1 MVVRRMTENDL
12 EQACI
17 EWFRELGWEY
27 THGELISPGGFAPER
42 AHYNEVVLA
51 PRFRAAL
58 ESLNPDLPASAI
70 DDAEKRVR
78 QFAGQSLVE
87 ANRDLYVWLRDGI
100 PVDIEEDG
108 HRHQAFV
115 AVFDW
120 ADLSR
125 NDWLIVN
132 QFTVKGSKTVR
143 PDMVAFINGL
153 PLAVIE
159 LKNPA
164 DEKADVFAA
173 FNQIQ
178 NYKNEIPQLFEPNV
192 VCVISDGTVAR
203 LGSISADQERFMPWR
218 VADGIAAPE
227 QHLELEVLVKGLFE
241 RQTFLKYFRHFVAYQ
256 TSGAGT
262 FKVVAGYHQYHG
274 VLKGVE
280 RALASINDHRDGKR
294 GKGGVMWFTQGSGK
308 SLLAVFYVGLL
319 REHPDLENPTVVV
332 VTDRK
337 DLDGQLYETF
347 ASCRIPLRTA
357 PVQASDRAEL
367 KKLLAEQV
375 AGGIFFTTI
384 QKFAPERGQDAV
396 EEINPRSNIIV
407 ICDEAHR
414 TQYGFKSELDK
425 KGEKYRYGLAKYMHD
440 ALPNALYLGL
450 TGTPIS
456 ENDRDTEAVFG
467 TYVDIYDVLA
477 SQKDGTTV
485 PIHYEQRII
494 DLSVNKGELDSLDEE
509 LDALLE
515 DDPEEQSNKTISTLA
530 RLESI
535 AMADGRLEKLAD
547 DLVQHWD
554 KRLEALDG
562 KGMIVAIS
570 RKAAVALYDEIIKR
584 RPDWHSKDVSQGVI
598 KVVMTSPAS
607 DPPTLR
613 AHATSPQEKKLLEKR
628 IKDPEDPLRLVI
640 VRDMW
645 LTGFDA
651 PCLHTLY
658 VDKPM
663 RGQGLMQAV
672 ARVNR
677 VWKDK
682 PGGLVVDYIGIG
694 EELKQAIAQYTR
706 ARGGDQ
712 RGGPV
717 EFIDEALKIVK
728 ETVGVIRDMLHG
740 VNLERIA
747 TDAKMALVALPLAMN
762 HLVKLNQKAEGAAT
776 DAKPPGVKRFLDQV
790 TKLSKA
796 QALAGTHPE
805 ALALR
810 NEIAFYQAVKAG
822 LVKFTGVGAGK
833 SKVEKEAAMRQ
844 IVAKGVLVNGVA
856 DLYKTLGV
864 ERPDISVLD
873 ETFLKKLGEI
883 PQKNLAAELLQRLID
898 DEIQARGRRN
908 TTQAQKFSKKLTDAI
923 NRYTNRGLT
932 SAQVIEELIKLAH
945 EIAADKPPEGMTE
958 DEFAFYEALRE
969 NESAVRDMGDPVLK
983 ALAHEL
989 TDKLRKS
996 ATIDWQKRDAAR
1008 ARMRLLVKVLL
1019 TKYKYPPD
1027 KQPEAVEKVIEQAE
1041 LYADMWAFEGA

>member
-1 MVVRRMTENDL
+1 MTENDL

-17 EWFRELGWEY
+17 DWFRELGWEY
-27 THGELISPGGFAPER
+27 SYGETISPGGFASER
-42 AHYNEVVLA
+42 AHYNEVVLT

-108 HRHQAFV
+108 HRRQVFV
-115 AVFDW
+115 TAFDW
-120 ADLSR
+120 MDFSR

-143 PDMVAFINGL
+143 PDMVAFVNGL

-192 VCVISDGTVAR
+192 VCIISDGAVAR

-218 VADGIAAPE
+218 VAEGIATPE
-227 QHLELEVLVKGLFE
+227 QHLELEVLVRGLFE
-241 RQTFLKYFRHFVAYQ
+241 RKTFLKYFRHFIAYQ

-262 FKVVAGYHQYHG
+262 FKVIAGYHQYHG
-274 VLKGVE
+274 VLKGVD
-280 RALASINDHRDGKR
+280 RALASIRERRD

-308 SLLAVFYVGLL
+308 SLLAVFYVGML
-319 REHPDLENPTVVV
+319 REHPELENPTIVV

-357 PVQASDRAEL
+357 PVQAIDRADL
-367 KKLLAEQV
+367 KKLLSEQV

-384 QKFAPERGQDAV
+384 QKFAPEKGLDTV

-414 TQYGFKSELDK
+414 TQYGFKSDLDK
-425 KGEKYRYGLAKYMHD
+425 KSEKYRYGLAKYMHD

-494 DLSVNKGELDSLDEE
+494 DLSVNKAELDSLDEE
-509 LDALLE
+509 LDTLLE

-535 AMADGRLEKLAD
+535 AMADGRLKKLAD
-547 DLVQHWD
+547 DLVTHWD
-554 KRLEALDG
+554 ERLEALDG

-584 RPDWHSKDVSQGVI
+584 RPEWHAKEIDQGVI

-607 DPPTLR
+607 DPPSLR
-613 AHATSPQEKKLLEKR
+613 AHATTAQEKKLLEKR
-628 IKDPEDPLRLVI
+628 IKDPDDPLRLVI

-694 EELKQAIAQYTR
+694 EELKAAIKV
-706 ARGGDQ
+706 D
-712 RGGPV
+712 PS
-717 EFIDEALKIVK
+717 VK
-728 ETVGVIRDMLHG
+728 TVP
-740 VNLERIA
+740 A
-747 TDAKMALVALPLAMN
+747 
-762 HLVKLNQKAEGAAT
+762 
-776 DAKPPGVKRFLDQV
+776 
-790 TKLSKA
+790 
-796 QALAGTHPE
+796 
-805 ALALR
+805 
-810 NEIAFYQAVKAG
+810 
-822 LVKFTGVGAGK
+822 
-833 SKVEKEAAMRQ
+833 
-844 IVAKGVLVNGVA
+844 
-856 DLYKTLGV
+856 
-864 ERPDISVLD
+864 
-873 ETFLKKLGEI
+873 
-883 PQKNLAAELLQRLID
+883 
-898 DEIQARGRRN
+898 
-908 TTQAQKFSKKLTDAI
+908 
-923 NRYTNRGLT
+923 
-932 SAQVIEELIKLAH
+932 
-945 EIAADKPPEGMTE
+945 
-958 DEFAFYEALRE
+958 
-969 NESAVRDMGDPVLK
+969 
-983 ALAHEL
+983 
-989 TDKLRKS
+989 
-996 ATIDWQKRDAAR
+996 
-1008 ARMRLLVKVLL
+1008 
-1019 TKYKYPPD
+1019 
-1027 KQPEAVEKVIEQAE
+1027 
-1041 LYADMWAFEGA
+1041 

>member
-1 MVVRRMTENDL
+1 MTENDL
-12 EQACI
+12 EFACI
-17 EWFRELGWEY
+17 DWFRELGWAY
-27 THGELISPGGFAPER
+27 SHGEVLSPGGIAPER
-42 AHYNEVVLA
+42 AHYNEVILS

-58 ESLNPDLPASAI
+58 ERLNPELPTAAL
-70 DDAEKRVR
+70 DDAEKRV
-78 QFAGQSLVE
+78 QHFAGQSLVE
-87 ANRDLYVWLRDGI
+87 SNRDLYIWLRDGI
-100 PVDIEEDG
+100 PVDVEIDG
-108 HRHQAFV
+108 HRRQISV

-120 ADLSR
+120 TDVSG

-143 PDMVAFINGL
+143 PDLVAFVNGL

-164 DEKADVFAA
+164 DEKADVYAA

-192 VCVISDGTVAR
+192 VCVISDGPVAR
-203 LGSISADQERFMPWR
+203 VGSISADQERFMPWR
-218 VADGIAAPE
+218 MAEGIENPDL
-227 QHLELEVLVKGLFE
+227 HLELEVLVKGLFE
-241 RQTFLKYFRHFVAYQ
+241 KQTLLRYMRHFMAYQ
-256 TSGAGT
+256 TTGAGT
-262 FKVVAGYHQYHG
+262 FKVIAGYHQYHG
-274 VLKGVE
+274 VLRGVD
-280 RALASINDHRDGKR
+280 RALASITERHD

-308 SLLAVFYVGLL
+308 SFLAVFYVAML
-319 REHPDLENPTVVV
+319 RESPQLENPTVVV

-337 DLDGQLYETF
+337 DLDGQLFETF
-347 ASCRIPLRTA
+347 ATTRIPLRTV
-357 PVQASDRAEL
+357 PQQAKDRPDL
-367 KKLLAEQV
+367 KRLLAEQV

-384 QKFAPERGQDAV
+384 QKFAPEKGESTVDVLSDR
-396 EEINPRSNIIV
+396 RNIIV

-414 TQYGFKSELDK
+414 TQYGFKSDLDK
-425 KGEKYRYGLAKYMHD
+425 KGEKYRYGLAKYMRD

-467 TYVDIYDVLA
+467 SYVDIYDVMA

-494 DLSVNKGELDSLDEE
+494 DLSVNKAELDDLDDELEE
-509 LDALLE
+509 LLE
-515 DDPEEQSNKTISTLA
+515 DDPEEQNSKTKSMLA

-535 AMADGRLEKLAD
+535 AMANNRMATLAD
-547 DLVQHWD
+547 DLVEHWD
-554 KRLEALDG
+554 RRLEALDG
-562 KGMIVAIS
+562 KAMIVAIS
-570 RKAAVALYDEIIKR
+570 RKAAVAIYDEIIKR
-584 RPDWHSKDVSQGVI
+584 RPDWHAKAVDQGVI
-598 KVVMTSPAS
+598 KVIMTSPAS
-607 DPPTLR
+607 DPEALR
-613 AHATSPQEKKLLEKR
+613 AHATSAQEKKLLEKR
-628 IKDPEDPLRLVI
+628 IKDPNDPLKIVI

-663 RGQGLMQAV
+663 KGQGLMQAV

-694 EELKQAIAQYTR
+694 EELKRAIAQYTR
-706 ARGGDQ
+706 ARGDKPGKD
-712 RGGPV
+712 PV
-717 EFIDEALKIVK
+717 EFVDEALRILKD
-728 ETVGVIRDMLHG
+728 ELSAIRDRMHG
-740 VNLERIA
+740 VDLDGVA
-747 TDAKMALVALPLAMN
+747 SDAKKALAMLPIAMN
-762 HLVKLNQKAEGAAT
+762 YLVKLKRMPK
-776 DAKPPGVKRFLDQV
+776 DAKPGDQPPGVKWFLDRV
-790 TKLSKA
+790 AKLTKA

-822 LVKFTGVGAGK
+822 LVKYTGAGSGK

-844 IVAKGVLVNGVA
+844 IVAKGVLVNGVT

-864 ERPDISVLD
+864 DKPDISVLD
-873 ETFLKKLGEI
+873 EVFLKKLADI

-898 DEIQARGRRN
+898 DEIRARGRKN
-908 TTQAQKFSKKLTDAI
+908 KTQEAKFSDKLTEAI
-923 NRYTNRGLT
+923 NKYTNRGLN

-945 EIAADKPPEGMTE
+945 EIAADKPPDGMSE
-958 DEFAFYEALRE
+958 DEFAFYEALRL
-969 NESAVRDMGDPVLK
+969 NESAVREMGDPVLK
-983 ALAHEL
+983 ALAMEL

-996 ATIDWQKRDAAR
+996 ATIDWQKRETAR

-1027 KQPEAVEKVIEQAE
+1027 KQPTAVEKVIEQAE
-1041 LYADMWAFEGA
+1041 LYADQWSIEQQSDR

>member
-1 MVVRRMTENDL
+1 MTENDL
-12 EQACI
+12 EQASI
-17 EWFRELGWEY
+17 DWFRDLGWAY
-27 THGELISPGGFAPER
+27 SHGETLSPGGSAPER
-42 AHYNEVVLA
+42 PHYNEVILT
-51 PRFRAAL
+51 PRFRSAL
-58 ESLNPDLPASAI
+58 ERLNPELPVAAI
-70 DDAEKRVR
+70 DDAEKRVQ

-100 PVDIEEDG
+100 PVDVELDG
-108 HRHQAFV
+108 HRRQLSV

-120 ADLSR
+120 TDTAR

-132 QFTVKGSKTVR
+132 QFTVKGAKTVR
-143 PDMVAFINGL
+143 PDLVAFVNGL

-164 DEKADVFAA
+164 DEKADVYAA

-203 LGSISADQERFMPWR
+203 VGSISADQERFMPWR
-218 VADGIAAPE
+218 AAAGIENPDL
-227 QHLELEVLVKGLFE
+227 HLELEVLVKGLFD
-241 RQTFLKYFRHFVAYQ
+241 QKAFLTYACHFMAYQ
-256 TSGAGT
+256 TTGAGT
-262 FKVVAGYHQYHG
+262 FKVIAGYHQYHG
-274 VLKGVE
+274 VLRGVD
-280 RALASINDHRDGKR
+280 RALASITQRHD

-308 SLLAVFYVGLL
+308 SFLAVFYVAML
-319 REHPDLENPTVVV
+319 RERPELENPTIVI

-337 DLDGQLYETF
+337 DLDGQLFETF
-347 ASCRIPLRTA
+347 ATTRIPLRTV
-357 PVQASDRAEL
+357 PQQAKDRPEL
-367 KKLLAEQV
+367 KRLLAEQV

-384 QKFAPERGQDAV
+384 QKFAPEKGECTVDVLSARRNV
-396 EEINPRSNIIV
+396 IV

-414 TQYGFKSELDK
+414 TQYGFKSDLDK
-425 KGEKYRYGLAKYMHD
+425 KGEKFRYGLAKYMRD

-467 TYVDIYDVLA
+467 TYVDIYDVMA

-494 DLSVNKGELDSLDEE
+494 DLAVNQAELEALDDELDE
-509 LDALLE
+509 LLE
-515 DDPEEQSNKTISTLA
+515 DDPEEQNNKTVSMLA

-535 AMADGRLEKLAD
+535 AMADGRMAKLAED
-547 DLVQHWD
+547 FVDHWER
-554 KRLEALDG
+554 RLEALDG

-584 RPDWHSKDVSQGVI
+584 RTEWHAKEVDQGVI
-598 KVVMTSPAS
+598 KVIMTSPAS
-607 DPPTLR
+607 DPSSLR
-613 AHATSPQEKKLLEKR
+613 AHATSAQEKKLLEKR
-628 IKDPEDPLRLVI
+628 IKDPNDPLKIVI

-663 RGQGLMQAV
+663 KGQGLMQAV

-694 EELKQAIAQYTR
+694 EELKLAIAQYTR
-706 ARGGDQ
+706 ARGGKK
-712 RGGPV
+712 GGEPV
-717 EFIDEALKIVK
+717 EFVEEALKILQ
-728 ETVGVIRDMLHG
+728 ETLGVIRTMLHG
-740 VNLERIA
+740 VDLDGVA
-747 TDAKMALVALPLAMN
+747 TDAKKALLALPVAMN
-762 HLVKLNQKAEGAAT
+762 HLAKLNRLPKGAKPGE
-776 DAKPPGVKRFLDQV
+776 KPPGVKRFLDQV
-790 TKLSKA
+790 AKLTTA
-796 QALAGTHPE
+796 QALAGTHPA
-805 ALALR
+805 ALVLR

-822 LVKFTGVGAGK
+822 LVKFTSVGAGK

-844 IVAKGVLVNGVA
+844 IVAKGVLVNGVT
-856 DLYKTLGV
+856 DLFKTLGV
-864 ERPDISVLD
+864 DKPDISVLD
-873 ETFLKKLGEI
+873 ETFLKKLADI

-898 DEIQARGRRN
+898 DEIKSRGRRN
-908 TTQAQKFSKKLTDAI
+908 KTQEAKFSEKLTEAI
-923 NRYTNRGLT
+923 NKYTNRGLN

-945 EIAADKPPEGMTE
+945 EIAADKPPADMTE
-958 DEFAFYEALRE
+958 DEYAFYEALRE
-969 NESAVRDMGDPVLK
+969 NESAVRELGNPVLK
-983 ALAHEL
+983 ALAMEL

-996 ATIDWQKRDAAR
+996 ATIDWQKRETAR

-1019 TKYKYPPD
+1019 AKYKYPPD
-1027 KQPEAVEKVIEQAE
+1027 KQAAAVEKVIEQAE
-1041 LYADMWAFEGA
+1041 QFADLWGFEQP

>member
-1 MVVRRMTENDL
+1 MTENDL

-17 EWFRELGWEY
+17 DWFRELGWDY
-27 THGELISPGGFAPER
+27 AHGESISPGGFAPER
-42 AHYNEVVLA
+42 AHYNEVMLA

-58 ESLNPDLPASAI
+58 ESLNPDLPPSAI
-70 DDAEKRVR
+70 DEAEKRVR

-100 PVDIEEDG
+100 PVDVEEDG
-108 HRHQAFV
+108 HRRQV
-115 AVFDW
+115 SVSVFHW
-120 ADLSR
+120 TDLVR

-143 PDMVAFINGL
+143 PDMVAFVNGL
-153 PLAVIE
+153 PLSVIE

-178 NYKNEIPQLFEPNV
+178 NYKNEIPQLFEPNA
-192 VCVISDGTVAR
+192 VCIISDGAVAR
-203 LGSISADQERFMPWR
+203 VGSISADQERFMPWR
-218 VADGIAAPE
+218 VADGITTPE
-227 QHLELEVLVKGLFE
+227 QHLELEVLVKGLFD
-241 RQTFLKYFRHFVAYQ
+241 RQTFLKYLRHFVAYQ

-262 FKVVAGYHQYHG
+262 FKVIAGYHQYHG
-274 VLKGVE
+274 VLKGVD
-280 RALASINDHRDGKR
+280 RALDSIQHRRD

-308 SLLAVFYVGLL
+308 SLLAVFYVGML
-319 REHPDLENPTVVV
+319 REHPNLENPTVVV

-347 ASCRIPLRTA
+347 AACRIPLRSK
-357 PVQASDRAEL
+357 PVQATDRADL
-367 KKLLAEQV
+367 KKLLSEQV

-384 QKFAPERGQDAV
+384 QKFAPEKGHDTV

-414 TQYGFKSELDK
+414 TQYGFKSDLDK

-494 DLSVNKGELDSLDEE
+494 DLAVNNGELDSLDEE

-515 DDPEEQSNKTISTLA
+515 DDPEEQSSRTISTLA

-547 DLVQHWD
+547 DLVTHWNE
-554 KRLEALDG
+554 RLEALDG

-584 RPDWHSKDVSQGVI
+584 RPEWHAKEIDQGVI

-613 AHATSPQEKKLLEKR
+613 AHATTAQEKKLLEKR
-628 IKDPEDPLRLVI
+628 IKDPDDPLRLVI

-706 ARGGDQ
+706 ARGSDK
-712 RGGPV
+712 RGEPV
-717 EFIDEALKIVK
+717 EFIEKALAILK
-728 ETVGVIRDMLHG
+728 ETLHVIRDMLHG
-740 VNLERIA
+740 VNLEGIA
-747 TDAKMALVALPLAMN
+747 TDAKKALAALPLAMN
-762 HLVKLNQKAEGAAT
+762 HLVKLNRKTAEAGS
-776 DAKPPGVKRFLDQV
+776 DEKPPGVKRFLDQV
-790 TKLSKA
+790 VKLSKA

-805 ALALR
+805 AMALR

-822 LVKFTGVGAGK
+822 LVKFTSIGAGK

-844 IVAKGVLVNGVA
+844 IVAKGVLVNGVT

-864 ERPDISVLD
+864 DKPDISVLD
-873 ETFLKKLGEI
+873 ETFLKKLSEI

-898 DEIQARGRRN
+898 DAIHSRSRRN
-908 TTQAQKFSKKLTDAI
+908 TTQAHKFSKKLTEAI
-923 NRYTNRGLT
+923 QKYTNRGLT

-945 EIAADKPPEGMTE
+945 EIAEDKPPSDMTE

-969 NESAVRDMGDPVLK
+969 NESAVRQMGDSILK

-996 ATIDWQKRDAAR
+996 ATIDWQKRETVR
-1008 ARMRLLVKVLL
+1008 ARMRMLIKVLL

-1041 LYADMWAFEGA
+1041 LFADEWAIEHV

>member
-1 MVVRRMTENDL
+1 MTENDL
-12 EQACI
+12 ELACI
-17 EWFRELGWEY
+17 DWFGELGWAY
-27 THGELISPGGFAPER
+27 SHGEALSPGGIAPER
-42 AHYNEVVLA
+42 THYNEVILV
-51 PRFRAAL
+51 PRLRAAL
-58 ESLNPDLPASAI
+58 ELLNLELSAAVL
-70 DDAEKRVR
+70 DDAEKRVQ

-87 ANRDLYVWLRDGI
+87 SNRDLYVWLRDGI
-100 PVDIEEDG
+100 PVDVEIDG
-108 HRHQAFV
+108 HRRQINV

-120 ADLSR
+120 TDPAR

-143 PDMVAFINGL
+143 PDLVAFVNGL

-164 DEKADVFAA
+164 DEKADVYAA

-192 VCVISDGTVAR
+192 VCVISDGPVAR
-203 LGSISADQERFMPWR
+203 VGSISADQERFMPWR
-218 VADGIAAPE
+218 MADGIDNPDL
-227 QHLELEVLVKGLFE
+227 HLELEVLVKGLFE
-241 RQTFLKYFRHFVAYQ
+241 KQTLLQYMRHFMAYQ
-256 TSGAGT
+256 TTGAGT
-262 FKVVAGYHQYHG
+262 FKVIAGYHQYHG
-274 VLKGVE
+274 VLRGVD
-280 RALASINDHRDGKR
+280 RALASITERHD

-308 SLLAVFYVGLL
+308 SFLAVFYVAML
-319 REHPDLENPTVVV
+319 RESPELENPTVVV

-337 DLDGQLYETF
+337 DLDGQLFETF
-347 ASCRIPLRTA
+347 ATTRIPLRTV
-357 PVQASDRAEL
+357 PQQAKDRPDL
-367 KKLLAEQV
+367 KRLLAEQV

-384 QKFAPERGQDAV
+384 QKFAPEKGENTVDVLSDR
-396 EEINPRSNIIV
+396 RNIIV

-414 TQYGFKSELDK
+414 TQYGFKSDLDK
-425 KGEKYRYGLAKYMHD
+425 KGEKYRYGLAKYMRD

-467 TYVDIYDVLA
+467 SYVDIYDVMA
-477 SQKDGTTV
+477 SQRDGTTV

-494 DLSVNKGELDSLDEE
+494 DLSVNKAELDDLDDELEE
-509 LDALLE
+509 LLE
-515 DDPEEQSNKTISTLA
+515 DDPDEQNSKTKSMLA

-535 AMADGRLEKLAD
+535 AMANNRMATLAD
-547 DLVQHWD
+547 DLVKHWD
-554 KRLEALDG
+554 RRLEALDG
-562 KGMIVAIS
+562 KAMIVAIS
-570 RKAAVALYDEIIKR
+570 RKAAVAIYDEIIKH
-584 RPDWHSKDVSQGVI
+584 RPDWHAKAVDQGVI
-598 KVVMTSPAS
+598 KVIMTSPAS
-607 DPPTLR
+607 DPEALR
-613 AHATSPQEKKLLEKR
+613 AHATSAQEKKLLEKR
-628 IKDPEDPLRLVI
+628 IKDPNDPLKIVI

-663 RGQGLMQAV
+663 KGQGLMQAV

-694 EELKQAIAQYTR
+694 EELKRAIAQYTR
-706 ARGGDQ
+706 ARGNKLGKD
-712 RGGPV
+712 PV
-717 EFIDEALKIVK
+717 EFVDEALRILKD
-728 ETVGVIRDMLHG
+728 ELSAIRDMLHG
-740 VNLERIA
+740 VDLDGVAI
-747 TDAKMALVALPLAMN
+747 DAKKALATLPIAMN
-762 HLVKLNQKAEGAAT
+762 HLVKLNRLPK
-776 DAKPPGVKRFLDQV
+776 DAKPGDQPPGVKRFLDRV
-790 TKLSKA
+790 AKLTKA

-822 LVKFTGVGAGK
+822 LVKYTGAGSGK
-833 SKVEKEAAMRQ
+833 NKVEKEAAMRQ
-844 IVAKGVLVNGVA
+844 IVAKGVLVNGVT

-864 ERPDISVLD
+864 DKPDISVLD
-873 ETFLKKLGEI
+873 EVFLKKLADI

-898 DEIQARGRRN
+898 DEIRARGRKN
-908 TTQAQKFSKKLTDAI
+908 KTQEAKFSDKLTEAI
-923 NRYTNRGLT
+923 NKYTNRGLN

-945 EIAADKPPEGMTE
+945 EIAADKPPDGMSE
-958 DEFAFYEALRE
+958 DEFAFYEALRL
-969 NESAVRDMGDPVLK
+969 NESAVREMGDPVLK
-983 ALAHEL
+983 ALAMEL

-996 ATIDWQKRDAAR
+996 ATIDWQKRETAR

-1027 KQPEAVEKVIEQAE
+1027 KQPAAVEKVIEQAE
-1041 LYADMWAFEGA
+1041 LYADQWSIEQQSDR

>member
-1 MVVRRMTENDL
+1 MTENDL

-17 EWFRELGWEY
+17 DWFRELGWEY
-27 THGELISPGGFAPER
+27 AHGESISPGGFAPER
-42 AHYNEVVLA
+42 AHYNEVILA

-58 ESLNPDLPASAI
+58 ESLNPDLPESAI

-108 HRHQAFV
+108 HRCQAFV

-120 ADLSR
+120 TDLTR
-125 NDWLIVN
+125 NDWLVVN

-143 PDMVAFINGL
+143 PDMVAFVNGL

-192 VCVISDGTVAR
+192 VCVISDGAVAR

-218 VADGIAAPE
+218 VANGIAAPE

-241 RQTFLKYFRHFVAYQ
+241 RQTFLKYFRHFIAYQ
-256 TSGAGT
+256 TSGVGI
-262 FKVVAGYHQYHG
+262 FKVIAGYHQYHG
-274 VLKGVE
+274 VLKGVD
-280 RALASINDHRDGKR
+280 RALASISDHSEGKR

-347 ASCRIPLRTA
+347 SACRIPLRTK
-357 PVQASDRAEL
+357 PVQAGDRAEL
-367 KKLLAEQV
+367 KKLLAEQA

-384 QKFAPERGQDAV
+384 QKFAPEKGQETV
-396 EEINPRSNIIV
+396 EKINPRSNIIV

-425 KGEKYRYGLAKYMHD
+425 KGKKYRYGLAKYMHD

-494 DLSVNKGELDSLDEE
+494 DLSVNKGELESLDEE

-554 KRLEALDG
+554 ERLEAIDG

-584 RPDWHSKDVSQGVI
+584 RPDWHSKDINQGVI

-607 DPPTLR
+607 DPPSLR
-613 AHATSPQEKKLLEKR
+613 AHATSAQEKKLLEKR
-628 IKDPEDPLRLVI
+628 IKHPDDPLRLVI

-658 VDKPM
+658 VDNPM

-712 RGGPV
+712 RGEPV
-717 EFIDEALKIVK
+717 EFIDEALKILK
-728 ETVGVIRDMLHG
+728 DTVSAIREMLHG
-740 VNLERIA
+740 VNLEGIA
-747 TDAKMALVALPLAMN
+747 NDAKKALAALPLAMN
-762 HLVKLNQKAEGAAT
+762 HPVKLNQKPEGAAPDGT
-776 DAKPPGVKRFLDQV
+776 PPGVKRFLDQV

-805 ALALR
+805 ALVLR

-822 LVKFTGVGAGK
+822 LVKFTSVGAGK
-833 SKVEKEAAMRQ
+833 SKTEKEAAMRQ
-844 IVAKGVLVNGVA
+844 IVAKGVLVNGVT

-864 ERPDISVLD
+864 DKPDISVLD

-898 DEIQARGRRN
+898 DEIQSRGRRN

-923 NRYTNRGLT
+923 NKYTSRGLT

-945 EIAADKPPEGMTE
+945 EIAADKPPEDMTE

-1041 LYADMWAFEGA
+1041 LYADLWAFEGA

>member
-1 MVVRRMTENDL
+1 MTENDL
-12 EQACI
+12 ELACI
-17 EWFRELGWEY
+17 DWFRELGWTY
-27 THGELISPGGFAPER
+27 SHGEVLSPGGIAPER
-42 AHYNEVVLA
+42 AHYNEVILT
-51 PRFRAAL
+51 PRFRASL
-58 ESLNPDLPASAI
+58 ERLNPELPVAAI
-70 DDAEKRVR
+70 DDAEKRVQ
-78 QFAGQSLVE
+78 QFAGQSLVDS
-87 ANRDLYVWLRDGI
+87 NRDLYVWLRDGI
-100 PVDIEEDG
+100 PADVEIDG
-108 HRHQAFV
+108 HRRQINV

-120 ADLSR
+120 ADAAR

-143 PDMVAFINGL
+143 PDLVAFVNGL

-164 DEKADVFAA
+164 DEKADVYAA

-192 VCVISDGTVAR
+192 VCVISDGPVAR
-203 LGSISADQERFMPWR
+203 VGSISADQERFMPWR
-218 VADGIAAPE
+218 MAEGIENPDL
-227 QHLELEVLVKGLFE
+227 HLELDVLVKGLFE
-241 RQTFLKYFRHFVAYQ
+241 KQTLLRYMRHFMAYQ
-256 TSGAGT
+256 TTGAGT
-262 FKVVAGYHQYHG
+262 FKVIAGYHQYHG
-274 VLKGVE
+274 VLRGVD
-280 RALASINDHRDGKR
+280 RALASITASHD

-308 SLLAVFYVGLL
+308 SFLAVFYVAML
-319 REHPDLENPTVVV
+319 RERPELENPTIVV

-337 DLDGQLYETF
+337 DLDGQLFETF
-347 ASCRIPLRTA
+347 ATTRIPLRTA
-357 PVQASDRAEL
+357 PQQAKDRPDL
-367 KKLLAEQV
+367 KRLLAEQV

-384 QKFAPERGQDAV
+384 QKFAPEKGENTVDVLSDR
-396 EEINPRSNIIV
+396 RNIIV

-414 TQYGFKSELDK
+414 TQYGFKSDLDK
-425 KGEKYRYGLAKYMHD
+425 KGEKYRYGLAKCMRD

-467 TYVDIYDVLA
+467 TYVDIYDVMA

-494 DLSVNKGELDSLDEE
+494 DLSVNKAELDDLDDELEE
-509 LDALLE
+509 LLE
-515 DDPEEQSNKTISTLA
+515 GDPEEQNSKTKSMLA

-535 AMADGRLEKLAD
+535 AMANNRMATLAD
-547 DLVQHWD
+547 DLVEHWD
-554 KRLEALDG
+554 RRLEALDG
-562 KGMIVAIS
+562 KAMIVAIS
-570 RKAAVALYDEIIKR
+570 RKAAVAIYDEIIKR
-584 RPDWHSKDVSQGVI
+584 RPDWHAKEVDQGVI
-598 KVVMTSPAS
+598 KVIMTSPAS
-607 DPPTLR
+607 DPESLR
-613 AHATSPQEKKLLEKR
+613 AHATSAQEKKLLEKR
-628 IKDPEDPLRLVI
+628 IKDPNDPLKIVI

-663 RGQGLMQAV
+663 KGQGLMQAV

-694 EELKQAIAQYTR
+694 EELKRAIAQYTR
-706 ARGGDQ
+706 ARGNKPGKD
-712 RGGPV
+712 PV
-717 EFIDEALKIVK
+717 EFVDEALRILKD
-728 ETVGVIRDMLHG
+728 ELSAIRDMLHG
-740 VNLERIA
+740 VDLDGVA
-747 TDAKMALVALPLAMN
+747 ADAKKALATLPVAMN
-762 HLVKLNQKAEGAAT
+762 HLVKLNRLPK
-776 DAKPPGVKRFLDQV
+776 DARPGDQPPGVKRFLDRV
-790 TKLSKA
+790 AKLTKA

-822 LVKFTGVGAGK
+822 LVKYTGAGSGK
-833 SKVEKEAAMRQ
+833 NKVEKEAAMRQ
-844 IVAKGVLVNGVA
+844 IVAKGVLVNGVT

-864 ERPDISVLD
+864 DKPDISVLD
-873 ETFLKKLGEI
+873 EVFLKKLADI

-898 DEIQARGRRN
+898 DEIRARGRKN
-908 TTQAQKFSKKLTDAI
+908 KTQEAKFSDKLTEAI
-923 NRYTNRGLT
+923 NKYTNRGLN

-945 EIAADKPPEGMTE
+945 EIAADRPPDGMSE
-958 DEFAFYEALRE
+958 DEFAFYEALRL
-969 NESAVRDMGDPVLK
+969 NESAVREMGDPVLK
-983 ALAHEL
+983 ALAMEL

-996 ATIDWQKRDAAR
+996 ATIDWQKRETAR

-1027 KQPEAVEKVIEQAE
+1027 KQPTAVEKVIEQAE
-1041 LYADMWAFEGA
+1041 LYADQWSIEQQSDR

>member
-1 MVVRRMTENDL
+1 MTENDL

-17 EWFRELGWEY
+17 DWFRELGWEY
-27 THGELISPGGFAPER
+27 AHGESISPGGFSPER

-58 ESLNPDLPASAI
+58 ETLNPDLPATAI

-108 HRHQAFV
+108 HRRQAFV
-115 AVFDW
+115 AVFNW
-120 ADLSR
+120 TDLTR

-143 PDMVAFINGL
+143 PDMVAFVNGL

-192 VCVISDGTVAR
+192 VCVISDGAVAR

-218 VADGIAAPE
+218 VAEGIVTPE
-227 QHLELEVLVKGLFE
+227 QHLELEVLVRGLFE
-241 RQTFLKYFRHFVAYQ
+241 RQTFLKYFRHFIAFQ

-262 FKVVAGYHQYHG
+262 FKVIAGYHQYHG
-274 VLKGVE
+274 VLKGVD
-280 RALASINDHRDGKR
+280 RALASISDHREGKR

-347 ASCRIPLRTA
+347 ASCRIPLRTT
-357 PVQASDRAEL
+357 PVQAGDRAEL
-367 KKLLAEQV
+367 KKLLTEQV

-384 QKFAPERGQDAV
+384 QKFAPEKGQATV

-425 KGEKYRYGLAKYMHD
+425 KGEKFRYGLAKYMHD
-440 ALPNALYLGL
+440 ALPHALYLGL

-515 DDPEEQSNKTISTLA
+515 DDPEEQTNKTISTLA

-554 KRLEALDG
+554 ERLEALDG

-584 RPDWHSKDVSQGVI
+584 RPDWHNKDINQGVI

-607 DPPTLR
+607 DPPALR

-628 IKDPEDPLRLVI
+628 IKDPDDPLKLVI

-712 RGGPV
+712 RGEPV

-740 VNLERIA
+740 VNLEGIA
-747 TDAKMALVALPLAMN
+747 TDAKKALVALPLAMN
-762 HLVKLNQKAEGAAT
+762 HLVKLNQKPEGAPQDT
-776 DAKPPGVKRFLDQV
+776 KPPGVKRFLDQV

-844 IVAKGVLVNGVA
+844 IVAKGVLVNGVT

-864 ERPDISVLD
+864 DRPDISVLD

-945 EIAADKPPEGMTE
+945 EIAADKSPEDMTE

-1041 LYADMWAFEGA
+1041 LYADLWAFEGA

>member
-1 MVVRRMTENDL
+1 MTENDL

-17 EWFRELGWEY
+17 GWFRELGWEY
-27 THGELISPGGFAPER
+27 SHGESISPGGFAPER

-58 ESLNPDLPASAI
+58 ESLNPDLPVSAI

-100 PVDIEEDG
+100 PVDIEEDD
-108 HRHQAFV
+108 HRRQAFV

-120 ADLSR
+120 TDLTR

-143 PDMVAFINGL
+143 PDMVAFVNGL

-192 VCVISDGTVAR
+192 VCVISDGAVAR
-203 LGSISADQERFMPWR
+203 MGSISADQERFMPWR
-218 VADGIAAPE
+218 VADGIAEPDE
-227 QHLELEVLVKGLFE
+227 HLELEVLVKGLFE

-262 FKVVAGYHQYHG
+262 FKVIAGYHQYHG
-274 VLKGVE
+274 VLKAVD
-280 RALASINDHRDGKR
+280 RALESIRHRRD

-308 SLLAVFYVGLL
+308 SLLAVFYVGML
-319 REHPDLENPTVVV
+319 REHPELENPTVVV

-347 ASCRIPLRTA
+347 ASCRIPLRTS
-357 PVQASDRAEL
+357 PVQASDRADL
-367 KKLLAEQV
+367 KKLLSEQV

-384 QKFAPERGQDAV
+384 QKFAPEKGQDKV

-425 KGEKYRYGLAKYMHD
+425 KGEKYRYGLAKYMRD

-467 TYVDIYDVLA
+467 TYVDIYDVLS

-494 DLSVNKGELDSLDEE
+494 DLAANKDELDSLDEE
-509 LDALLE
+509 LEALLE

-570 RKAAVALYDEIIKR
+570 RRAAVSLYDEIVKR
-584 RPDWHSKDVSQGVI
+584 RPEWHNADIDKGVI

-607 DPPTLR
+607 DPPALR
-613 AHATSPQEKKLLEKR
+613 AHATSAQEKKLLEKR
-628 IKDPEDPLRLVI
+628 IKDPDDPLKLVI

-663 RGQGLMQAV
+663 RGQGLMQTI

-706 ARGGDQ
+706 ASGGKRGE
-712 RGGPV
+712 PI
-717 EFIDEALKIVK
+717 ELIDEALKILK
-728 ETVGVIRDMLHG
+728 DTVSVIREMLHG
-740 VNLERIA
+740 VNLEGIA
-747 TDAKMALVALPLAMN
+747 TDAKKALAALPLAMN
-762 HLVKLNQKAEGAAT
+762 HLVKLNQKPEGAAP
-776 DAKPPGVKRFLDQV
+776 DEKPPGVKRFLDQV
-790 TKLSKA
+790 TRLSKA

-822 LVKFTGVGAGK
+822 LVKFTSVGAGK
-833 SKVEKEAAMRQ
+833 SKTEKEAAMRQ
-844 IVAKGVLVNGVA
+844 IVAKGVLVNGVT

-864 ERPDISVLD
+864 DKPDISVLD

-898 DEIQARGRRN
+898 DEIQARSRRN
-908 TTQAQKFSKKLTDAI
+908 TTQAQKFSKKLMEAI
-923 NRYTNRGLT
+923 NKYSNRALT

-945 EIAADKPPEGMTE
+945 EIAADKPPEDMTE

-969 NESAVRDMGDPVLK
+969 NESAVREMGDPILK

-996 ATIDWQKRDAAR
+996 ATIDWQKRETAR

>member
-1 MVVRRMTENDL
+1 MTENDL

-27 THGELISPGGFAPER
+27 SHGETISPGGFAPER
-42 AHYNEVVLA
+42 AHYNEVILA
-51 PRFRAAL
+51 PRFRSAL
-58 ESLNPDLPASAI
+58 ESLNPDLPISAI
-70 DDAEKRVR
+70 DDAEKRVK
-78 QFAGQSLVE
+78 QFAGQSLIE

-100 PVDIEEDG
+100 PVDIEDDG
-108 HRHQAFV
+108 HRRQVAV

-120 ADLSR
+120 TDITR

-143 PDMVAFINGL
+143 PDMVAFVNGL

-192 VCVISDGTVAR
+192 VCIISDGTVAR
-203 LGSISADQERFMPWR
+203 VGSLSADQERFMPWR

-241 RQTFLKYFRHFVAYQ
+241 RETFLKYLRHFIAYQ
-256 TSGAGT
+256 TTGAGT
-262 FKVVAGYHQYHG
+262 FKVIAGYHQYHG
-274 VLKGVE
+274 VLKGVD
-280 RALASINDHRDGKR
+280 RALDSILHRHD

-308 SLLAVFYVGLL
+308 SLLAVFYVGML
-319 REHPDLENPTVVV
+319 REHPKLENPTVVI

-347 ASCRIPLRTA
+347 SACRIPLRTK
-357 PVQASDRAEL
+357 PVQATDRAEL
-367 KKLLAEQV
+367 KMLLSEQE

-384 QKFAPERGQDAV
+384 QKFAPEKGRDTV
-396 EEINPRSNIIV
+396 EEINSRSNIIV

-414 TQYGFKSELDK
+414 TQYGFKSDLDK

-467 TYVDIYDVLA
+467 TYVDIYDVLS

-494 DLSVNKGELDSLDEE
+494 DLAVNQDELDTLDEE

-515 DDPEEQSNKTISTLA
+515 DDPEEQNSKTISTLA

-535 AMADGRLEKLAD
+535 AMADGRLAKLAD
-547 DLVQHWD
+547 DLVTHWD

-570 RKAAVALYDEIIKR
+570 RKAAVALYDEIIKL
-584 RPDWHSKDVSQGVI
+584 RPEWHAKEIDQGVI

-607 DPPTLR
+607 DHPALR
-613 AHATSPQEKKLLEKR
+613 AHATTAQEKKLLEKR
-628 IKDPEDPLRLVI
+628 IKDPDDPLQLVI

-694 EELKQAIAQYTR
+694 EELKAAIVQYTR

-712 RGGPV
+712 RGEPV
-717 EFIDEALKIVK
+717 EFIEEALAILK
-728 ETVGVIRDMLHG
+728 ETIGIVRAMLHG
-740 VNLERIA
+740 VPLEAIA
-747 TDAKMALVALPLAMN
+747 EDAKRALAALPLAMN
-762 HLVKLNQKAEGAAT
+762 HLVKLNVNGNNSTT
-776 DAKPPGVKRFLDQV
+776 DIKPSGVKRFLDQV

-805 ALALR
+805 ALLLR

-822 LVKFTGVGAGK
+822 LIKFTSVGAGK

-844 IVAKGVLVNGVA
+844 IVAKGVLVNGVT
-856 DLYKTLGV
+856 DLYKTLGI
-864 ERPDISVLD
+864 EKPDISVLD
-873 ETFLKKLGEI
+873 ETFLRKLGEI
-883 PQKNLAAELLQRLID
+883 PQKNLAAELLQRLIN
-898 DEIQARGRRN
+898 DEIQSRGRRN

-923 NRYTNRGLT
+923 NRYTSRGLT

-945 EIAADKPPEGMTE
+945 EIGADKPPEDMSD

-996 ATIDWQKRDAAR
+996 ATIDWQKRDTAR
-1008 ARMRLLVKVLL
+1008 ARMRMLVKVLL

-1027 KQPEAVEKVIEQAE
+1027 KQPDAVAKVIEQAE
-1041 LYADMWAFEGA
+1041 LYADLWAIEYA

>member
-1 MVVRRMTENDL
+1 MTESDL

-17 EWFRELGWEY
+17 DWFRDLGWEY
-27 THGELISPGGFAPER
+27 AHGESISPGGFSPER

-51 PRFRAAL
+51 PRFRSAL
-58 ESLNPDLPASAI
+58 ETLNPDLPTSAI

-100 PVDIEEDG
+100 PVDVEEDG
-108 HRHQAFV
+108 HRRQAFV

-120 ADLSR
+120 TDLTR

-143 PDMVAFINGL
+143 PDMVAFVNGL

-192 VCVISDGTVAR
+192 VCVISDGAVAR

-218 VADGIAAPE
+218 VAEGIAAPE
-227 QHLELEVLVKGLFE
+227 QHLELEVLVRGVFE
-241 RQTFLKYFRHFVAYQ
+241 RLTFLKYFRHFIAYQ

-262 FKVVAGYHQYHG
+262 FKVIAGYHQYHG
-274 VLKGVE
+274 VLKGVD
-280 RALASINDHRDGKR
+280 RALASIRDRGD

-347 ASCRIPLRTA
+347 SACRIPLRTK
-357 PVQASDRAEL
+357 PEQAGDRAEL
-367 KKLLAEQV
+367 KKLLAGQV

-384 QKFAPERGQDAV
+384 QKFAPEKGQETV

-425 KGEKYRYGLAKYMHD
+425 KGQKYRYGLAKYMHD
-440 ALPNALYLGL
+440 ALPHALYLGL

-494 DLSVNKGELDSLDEE
+494 DLSVNKGELDTLDEE

-535 AMADGRLEKLAD
+535 AMADGRLEQLAD

-554 KRLEALDG
+554 ERLEALDG

-584 RPDWHSKDVSQGVI
+584 RPEWHSKDINQGII

-613 AHATSPQEKKLLEKR
+613 AHATSAQEKKVLEKR
-628 IKDPEDPLRLVI
+628 IKDPDDPLRLVI

-706 ARGGDQ
+706 ARGGEQ
-712 RGGPV
+712 RGQPV
-717 EFIDEALKIVK
+717 EFIEEALKIVK

-740 VNLERIA
+740 VNLEGIA
-747 TDAKMALVALPLAMN
+747 TDAKRALAALPVAMN
-762 HLVKLNQKAEGAAT
+762 HLVKLNQKPEGAAP
-776 DAKPPGVKRFLDQV
+776 DEKPPGVKRFLDQV

-796 QALAGTHPE
+796 QALAGTHPD
-805 ALALR
+805 ALAFR

-833 SKVEKEAAMRQ
+833 SKTEKEAAMRQ
-844 IVAKGVLVNGVA
+844 IVAKGVLVNGVT

-864 ERPDISVLD
+864 DKPDISVLD

-898 DEIQARGRRN
+898 DEIKARGQRN

-923 NRYTNRGLT
+923 NKYTNRGLT

-945 EIAADKPPEGMTE
+945 EIAADKPPEDMTE

-1041 LYADMWAFEGA
+1041 LYADLWAFEGA

>member
-1 MVVRRMTENDL
+1 MTENDL

-17 EWFRELGWEY
+17 DWFRELGWEY
-27 THGELISPGGFAPER
+27 SHGETISPGGFAPER

-58 ESLNPDLPASAI
+58 ESLNPDLPATAI
-70 DDAEKRVR
+70 DDAEKRVL

-100 PVDIEEDG
+100 PVDIEQDG
-108 HRHQAFV
+108 HRRQV
-115 AVFDW
+115 AVVAFDW
-120 ADLSR
+120 KDISR
-125 NDWLIVN
+125 NDWLVVN

-178 NYKNEIPQLFEPNV
+178 NYKNEIPQLFEPNA
-192 VCVISDGTVAR
+192 VCIISDGAVAR
-203 LGSISADQERFMPWR
+203 VGSISADQERFMPWR
-218 VADGIAAPE
+218 VAPGIAAPE

-241 RQTFLKYFRHFVAYQ
+241 RQTFLKYLRHFVAFQ

-262 FKVVAGYHQYHG
+262 FKVIAGYHQYHG
-274 VLKGVE
+274 VLKGVD
-280 RALASINDHRDGKR
+280 RALDSIQHRHD

-308 SLLAVFYVGLL
+308 SLLAVFYVGML
-319 REHPDLENPTVVV
+319 REHPALENPTVVV

-347 ASCRIPLRTA
+347 AACRIPLRSK
-357 PVQASDRAEL
+357 PVQAIDRADL
-367 KKLLAEQV
+367 KRLLSEQV

-384 QKFAPERGQDAV
+384 QKFAPEKGHDTV

-414 TQYGFKSELDK
+414 TQYGFKSDLDK

-440 ALPNALYLGL
+440 ALPKALYLGL

-494 DLSVNKGELDSLDEE
+494 DLSVNKAELDSLDEE
-509 LDALLE
+509 LDTLLE

-547 DLVQHWD
+547 DLVTHWD
-554 KRLEALDG
+554 ERLEALDG

-584 RPDWHSKDVSQGVI
+584 RPEWHAKEIDQGVI

-607 DPPTLR
+607 DLPALR
-613 AHATSPQEKKLLEKR
+613 AHATTAQEKKLLEKR
-628 IKDPEDPLRLVI
+628 IKDPDDPLRLVI

-694 EELKQAIAQYTR
+694 EELKAAIAQYTR

-712 RGGPV
+712 RGEPV
-717 EFIDEALKIVK
+717 EFIEEALAILK
-728 ETVGVIRDMLHG
+728 ETIGIVRTMLHG
-740 VNLERIA
+740 VPLEGIA
-747 TDAKMALVALPLAMN
+747 ENAKKALVALPLAMN
-762 HLVKLNQKAEGAAT
+762 HLVKLNVKGAES
-776 DAKPPGVKRFLDQV
+776 DPEAKPPGVKRFLDQV

-822 LVKFTGVGAGK
+822 LVKFTSVGAGK

-844 IVAKGVLVNGVA
+844 IVAKGVLVNGVT

-864 ERPDISVLD
+864 DKPDISVLD

-883 PQKNLAAELLQRLID
+883 PQKNLAAELLQRLIN
-898 DEIQARGRRN
+898 DEIQSRGRRN

-923 NRYTNRGLT
+923 NKYTSRGLT

-945 EIAADKPPEGMTE
+945 EIAADKPPEDMSD

-969 NESAVRDMGDPVLK
+969 NESAVREMGDPVLK

-996 ATIDWQKRDAAR
+996 ATIDWQKRDTAR

-1041 LYADMWAFEGA
+1041 LYADLWAVEGA

>member
-1 MVVRRMTENDL
+1 MTENDL

-17 EWFRELGWEY
+17 DWFRDLGWEY
-27 THGELISPGGFAPER
+27 AHGESISPGGFSPER

-58 ESLNPDLPASAI
+58 ESLNPDLPATAI

-100 PVDIEEDG
+100 PVDIEDDG
-108 HRHQAFV
+108 RRRQAFV

-120 ADLSR
+120 KDLTR

-132 QFTVKGSKTVR
+132 QFTVKGGKTVR
-143 PDMVAFINGL
+143 PDMVAFVNGL

-218 VADGIAAPE
+218 VAEGIATPE
-227 QHLELEVLVKGLFE
+227 QHLELEVLIRGLFE
-241 RQTFLKYFRHFVAYQ
+241 RQTFLKYFRHFIAYQ

-262 FKVVAGYHQYHG
+262 FKVIAGYHQYHG
-274 VLKGVE
+274 VLKGVD
-280 RALASINDHRDGKR
+280 RALASISDHREGKR

-347 ASCRIPLRTA
+347 ASCRIPLRTT
-357 PVQASDRAEL
+357 PVQAGDRAEL
-367 KKLLAEQV
+367 KKLLTEQV

-384 QKFAPERGQDAV
+384 QKFAPEKGQETV

-440 ALPNALYLGL
+440 ALPHALYLGL

-515 DDPEEQSNKTISTLA
+515 DDPEEQTNKTISILA

-554 KRLEALDG
+554 ERLEALDG

-584 RPDWHSKDVSQGVI
+584 RPDWHNKDINQGVI

-607 DPPTLR
+607 DPPALR
-613 AHATSPQEKKLLEKR
+613 AHATSAQEKKLLEKR
-628 IKDPEDPLRLVI
+628 IKDPDDPLKLVI

-663 RGQGLMQAV
+663 RGHGLMQAV

-712 RGGPV
+712 RGEPV

-740 VNLERIA
+740 VNLEGIA
-747 TDAKMALVALPLAMN
+747 TDAKKALVALPLAMN
-762 HLVKLNQKAEGAAT
+762 HLVKLNQKQDGAPQDT
-776 DAKPPGVKRFLDQV
+776 KPPGVKRFLDQV

-844 IVAKGVLVNGVA
+844 IVAKGVLVNGVT

-864 ERPDISVLD
+864 DKPDISVLD

-945 EIAADKPPEGMTE
+945 EIAADKPPEDMTE

-1041 LYADMWAFEGA
+1041 LYADLWAFEGA

>member
-1 MVVRRMTENDL
+1 MNENDL

-17 EWFRELGWEY
+17 DWFRELGWEY
-27 THGELISPGGFAPER
+27 SHGETISPGGFAPER
-42 AHYNEVVLA
+42 ERYNEVMLA

-58 ESLNPDLPASAI
+58 ERMNPDLPVSAI
-70 DDAEKRVR
+70 DDAEKRVC

-87 ANRDLYVWLRDGI
+87 ANRDLYVWLRNGI

-108 HRHQAFV
+108 RRRQIFV
-115 AVFDW
+115 VLFDW
-120 ADLSR
+120 TDVSR

-143 PDMVAFINGL
+143 PDMVAFVNGL

-178 NYKNEIPQLFEPNV
+178 NYKIEIPQLFEPNM

-203 LGSISADQERFMPWR
+203 IGSISANQERFMPWR
-218 VADGIAAPE
+218 VAEGIAVPE

-241 RQTFLKYFRHFVAYQ
+241 RKTFLKYFRHFIAYQ
-256 TSGAGT
+256 TSGAGI
-262 FKVVAGYHQYHG
+262 FKVIAGYHQYHG
-274 VLKGVE
+274 VLKGVD
-280 RALASINDHRDGKR
+280 RALASISNHNEDKR

-319 REHPDLENPTVVV
+319 REQPELENPTILV

-347 ASCRIPLRTA
+347 AACRIPLRTT
-357 PVQASDRAEL
+357 PVQAADRAEL

-384 QKFAPERGQDAV
+384 QKFAPEKGQETV
-396 EEINPRSNIIV
+396 EELNPRSNIIV

-425 KGEKYRYGLAKYMHD
+425 KGEKYKYGLAKYMHD

-467 TYVDIYDVLA
+467 TYVDIYDVLS

-485 PIHYEQRII
+485 PILYEQRII
-494 DLSVNKGELDSLDEE
+494 DLSVNTEKLESLDKELDT
-509 LDALLE
+509 LLE
-515 DDPEEQSNKTISTLA
+515 DDPEEQSTKTKSTLA

-535 AMADGRLEKLAD
+535 AMAEGRLQKLAD
-547 DLVQHWD
+547 NLVQHWD
-554 KRLEALDG
+554 ERLEALDG

-570 RKAAVALYDEIIKR
+570 RKAAVALYDEIIHQ
-584 RPDWHSKDVSQGVI
+584 RPDWHSQDINQGII
-598 KVVMTSPAS
+598 KIVMTSPAS
-607 DPPTLR
+607 DPTSLR
-613 AHATSPQEKKLLEKR
+613 AHATTAQEKKLLEKR
-628 IKDPEDPLRLVI
+628 IKDPNDPLKLVI

-706 ARGGDQ
+706 ARGSNQ
-712 RGGPV
+712 RGEPV

-728 ETVGVIRDMLHG
+728 ETVGVIRDMLHD
-740 VNLERIA
+740 VNLEGI
-747 TDAKMALVALPLAMN
+747 TIDAKKALVALPLAMN
-762 HLVKLNQKAEGAAT
+762 HLVKLNQKSEDAISE
-776 DAKPPGVKRFLDQV
+776 AKPPGVKRFLDQV

-805 ALALR
+805 ALMLR

-822 LVKFTGVGAGK
+822 LVKFTSVGVGK

-844 IVAKGVLVNGVA
+844 IVAKGVLVNGVT

-864 ERPDISVLD
+864 NKPDISVLD
-873 ETFLKKLGEI
+873 ETFLNKLGEI
-883 PQKNLAAELLQRLID
+883 PQKNLAAELLQRLIN
-898 DEIQARGRRN
+898 DEIQARSRRN
-908 TTQAQKFSKKLTDAI
+908 TTQAQKFSKKLIDAI
-923 NRYTNRGLT
+923 NKYTNRGLT

-969 NESAVRDMGDPVLK
+969 NESAVRKMGDPILK

-996 ATIDWQKRDAAR
+996 ATIDWQKRETAR

-1041 LYADMWAFEGA
+1041 LYADLWAFEVV

>member
-1 MVVRRMTENDL
+1 MTENDL
-12 EQACI
+12 EYACI
-17 EWFRELGWEY
+17 DWFRDLGWAY
-27 THGELISPGGFAPER
+27 SHGEALSPGGVAPER

-58 ESLNPDLPASAI
+58 ERLNPALPTAAI

-100 PVDIEEDG
+100 PVDVELDG
-108 HRHQAFV
+108 HRRKLTV

-120 ADLSR
+120 VDVAG

-132 QFTVKGSKTVR
+132 QFTVKGVKTVR
-143 PDMVAFINGL
+143 PDLVAFVNGL

-164 DEKADVFAA
+164 DEKADVYAA

-192 VCVISDGTVAR
+192 VCVISDGAVAR
-203 LGSISADQERFMPWR
+203 VGSISADQERFMPWR
-218 VADGIAAPE
+218 VADGIENPDL
-227 QHLELEVLVKGLFE
+227 HLELEVLIRGLFD
-241 RQTFLKYFRHFVAYQ
+241 RQTLLNYARHFMAYQ
-256 TSGAGT
+256 TTGAGT
-262 FKVVAGYHQYHG
+262 FKVIAGYHQYHG
-274 VLKGVE
+274 VLRGVD
-280 RALASINDHRDGKR
+280 RALASITQRHD

-308 SLLAVFYVGLL
+308 SFLAVFYVAML
-319 REHPDLENPTVVV
+319 RERPELENPTIVV

-337 DLDGQLYETF
+337 DLDGQLFETF
-347 ASCRIPLRTA
+347 ATTRIPLRTK
-357 PVQASDRAEL
+357 PEQAKDRPDL
-367 KKLLAEQV
+367 KRKLAEQV

-384 QKFAPERGQDAV
+384 QKFAPEKGESTVDVLSDR
-396 EEINPRSNIIV
+396 RNIIV

-414 TQYGFKSELDK
+414 TQYGFKSDLDK
-425 KGEKYRYGLAKYMHD
+425 KGEKFRYGLAKYMRD

-467 TYVDIYDVLA
+467 SYVDIYDVMA

-494 DLSVNKGELDSLDEE
+494 DLAVNTDALEELDEE
-509 LDALLE
+509 LDELLE
-515 DDPEEQSNKTISTLA
+515 DDPEEQNARTISTLA

-535 AMADGRLEKLAD
+535 AMADNRMAKLAEDLVEHWDRRLETM
-547 DLVQHWD
+547 
-554 KRLEALDG
+554 DG

-570 RKAAVALYDEIIKR
+570 RKAAAALYDEIIKR
-584 RPDWHSKDVSQGVI
+584 RPDWHAKEVDQGVI
-598 KVVMTSPAS
+598 KVIMTSPAS
-607 DPPTLR
+607 DPPSLR

-628 IKDPEDPLRLVI
+628 IKDPNDPLKLVI

-663 RGQGLMQAV
+663 KGQGLMQAV

-682 PGGLVVDYIGIG
+682 PGGLVVDHIGFG

-706 ARGGDQ
+706 ARGGKTDKE
-712 RGGPV
+712 PV
-717 EFIDEALKIVK
+717 EFVEEALKILQD
-728 ETVGVIRDMLHG
+728 TISVIRAMLHG
-740 VNLERIA
+740 LDLEGVA
-747 TDAKMALVALPLAMN
+747 SDAKKALAALPVAMN
-762 HLVKLNQKAEGAAT
+762 HLAKLNRLPK
-776 DAKPPGVKRFLDQV
+776 DAKPGDKPPGVKRFLDQV
-790 TKLSKA
+790 AKLTKA

-805 ALALR
+805 ALVLR

-822 LVKFTGVGAGK
+822 LVKFTSVGAGK

-844 IVAKGVLVNGVA
+844 IVAKGVLVSGVT

-864 ERPDISVLD
+864 DKPDISVLD
-873 ETFLKKLGEI
+873 EAFLKKLATI
-883 PQKNLAAELLQRLID
+883 PQKNLAAELLQRLIN
-898 DEIQARGRRN
+898 DEIKARGRKN
-908 TTQAQKFSKKLTDAI
+908 KTQEAKFSDKLTQAIQK
-923 NRYTNRGLT
+923 YTNRGLN

-945 EIAADKPPEGMTE
+945 EIAADRPPDGMSE
-958 DEFAFYEALRE
+958 DEYAFYEALRE
-969 NESAVRDMGDPVLK
+969 NDSAVREMGDPVLK
-983 ALAHEL
+983 SLAMEL

-996 ATIDWQKRDAAR
+996 ATIDWQKRETAR

-1027 KQPEAVEKVIEQAE
+1027 KQVAAVEKVIEQAE
-1041 LYADMWAFEGA
+1041 LYADQWSVEQQSDR

>member
-1 MVVRRMTENDL
+1 MTENDL
-12 EQACI
+12 ELACVD
-17 EWFRELGWEY
+17 WFRELGWTY
-27 THGELISPGGFAPER
+27 SHGEVLSPGGIAPER
-42 AHYNEVVLA
+42 AHYNEVILA
-51 PRFRAAL
+51 PRLRAAL
-58 ESLNPDLPASAI
+58 ERLNPELPIAALG
-70 DDAEKRVR
+70 DAEKRVQ

-87 ANRDLYVWLRDGI
+87 SNRDLYIWLRDGI
-100 PVDIEEDG
+100 PVDVEVDG
-108 HRHQAFV
+108 HRRQIAV
-115 AVFDW
+115 EVFDW
-120 ADLSR
+120 TDAAR

-143 PDMVAFINGL
+143 PDLVAFVNGL

-164 DEKADVFAA
+164 DEKADVYAA

-192 VCVISDGTVAR
+192 VCVISDGPVAR
-203 LGSISADQERFMPWR
+203 VGSISADQERFMPWR
-218 VADGIAAPE
+218 MADGIENPDL
-227 QHLELEVLVKGLFE
+227 HLELEVLVKGLFE
-241 RQTFLKYFRHFVAYQ
+241 KQTLLRYMRHFMAYQ
-256 TSGAGT
+256 TTGAGT
-262 FKVVAGYHQYHG
+262 FKVIAGYHQYHG
-274 VLKGVE
+274 VLRGVD
-280 RALASINDHRDGKR
+280 RALASITERHD

-308 SLLAVFYVGLL
+308 SFLAVFYVAML
-319 REHPDLENPTVVV
+319 RERPELENPTIVV

-337 DLDGQLYETF
+337 DLDGQLFETF
-347 ASCRIPLRTA
+347 ATTRIPLRTA
-357 PVQASDRAEL
+357 PQQAKDRPDL
-367 KKLLAEQV
+367 QRLLAEQV

-384 QKFAPERGQDAV
+384 QKFAPEKGESTVDVLSDR
-396 EEINPRSNIIV
+396 RNIIV

-414 TQYGFKSELDK
+414 TQYGFKSDLDK
-425 KGEKYRYGLAKYMHD
+425 KGEKYRYGLAKYMRD

-467 TYVDIYDVLA
+467 TYVDIYDVMA

-494 DLSVNKGELDSLDEE
+494 DLAVNTAELDE
-509 LDALLE
+509 LDDELEDLLE
-515 DDPEEQSNKTISTLA
+515 DDPEEQNSKTKSMLA

-535 AMADGRLEKLAD
+535 AMANNRMATLAD
-547 DLVQHWD
+547 DLVEHWD
-554 KRLEALDG
+554 RRLEALDG
-562 KGMIVAIS
+562 KAMIVAIS
-570 RKAAVALYDEIIKR
+570 RKAAVAIYDEIIKR
-584 RPDWHSKDVSQGVI
+584 RPDWHAKEVDQGVI
-598 KVVMTSPAS
+598 KVIMTSPAS
-607 DPPTLR
+607 DPESLR
-613 AHATSPQEKKLLEKR
+613 AHATSAQEKKLLEKR
-628 IKDPEDPLRLVI
+628 IKDPNDPLKIVI

-663 RGQGLMQAV
+663 KGQGLMQAV

-694 EELKQAIAQYTR
+694 EELKRAIAQYTR
-706 ARGGDQ
+706 ARGDKPGKD
-712 RGGPV
+712 PV
-717 EFIDEALKIVK
+717 EFVDEALRILKD
-728 ETVGVIRDMLHG
+728 ELSAIRDMLHG
-740 VNLERIA
+740 IDLDGVAI
-747 TDAKMALVALPLAMN
+747 DAKKALATLPIAMN
-762 HLVKLNQKAEGAAT
+762 HLVKLNRLPK
-776 DAKPPGVKRFLDQV
+776 DAKPGDQPPGVKRFLDRV
-790 TKLSKA
+790 AKLTKA

-822 LVKFTGVGAGK
+822 LVKYTGAGSGK

-844 IVAKGVLVNGVA
+844 IVAKGVLVNGVT

-864 ERPDISVLD
+864 DKPDISVLD
-873 ETFLKKLGEI
+873 EVFLKKLADI

-898 DEIQARGRRN
+898 DEIRARGRKN
-908 TTQAQKFSKKLTDAI
+908 KTQEAKFSDKLTEAI
-923 NRYTNRGLT
+923 NKYTSRGLN

-945 EIAADKPPEGMTE
+945 EIAADKPPDDMSE
-958 DEFAFYEALRE
+958 DEFAFYEALRL
-969 NESAVRDMGDPVLK
+969 NESAVREMGDPVLK
-983 ALAHEL
+983 ALAMEL

-996 ATIDWQKRDAAR
+996 ATIDWQKRETAR

-1027 KQPEAVEKVIEQAE
+1027 KQPTAVEKVIEQAE
-1041 LYADMWAFEGA
+1041 LYADQWSIEQQSDR

>member
-1 MVVRRMTENDL
+1 MTENDL
-12 EQACI
+12 EHACI
-17 EWFRELGWEY
+17 DWFRDLGWQY
-27 THGELISPGGFAPER
+27 THGEMISPGGFAPER
-42 AHYNEVVLA
+42 NHYNEVMLA
-51 PRFRAAL
+51 PRLRSTL
-58 ESLNPDLPASAI
+58 ERLNPEIPESAL
-70 DDAEKRVR
+70 DDAEKKVR
-78 QFAGQSLVE
+78 QFSGQSLVE

-100 PVDIEEDG
+100 PVEVQEDG
-108 HRHQAFV
+108 HRRQINV
-115 AVFDW
+115 TVFDW
-120 ADLSR
+120 TDTAR
-125 NDWLIVN
+125 NDWLITN

-143 PDMVAFINGL
+143 PDMVAFVNGL

-164 DEKADVFAA
+164 DEKADVYTA
-173 FNQIQ
+173 FNQIG

-203 LGSISADQERFMPWR
+203 MGSISADQERFMPWR
-218 VADGIAAPE
+218 TANGIDHPE
-227 QHLELEVLVKGLFE
+227 QHLELEVLVKGLFDK
-241 RQTFLKYFRHFVAYQ
+241 QTFLTYFRHFIAFQ

-262 FKVVAGYHQYHG
+262 FKVIAGYHQYHG

-280 RALASINDHRDGKR
+280 RALGSIQHRHD

-308 SLLAVFYVGLL
+308 SLLAVFYVGML
-319 REHPDLENPTVVV
+319 RERPELENPTVVV

-337 DLDGQLYETF
+337 DLDGQLFETF
-347 ASCRIPLRTA
+347 AACRIPLRTT
-357 PVQASDRAEL
+357 PIQATDRSEL
-367 KKLLAEQV
+367 KKLLSEQV

-384 QKFAPERGQDAV
+384 QKFAPEKGQNTV
-396 EEINPRSNIIV
+396 ETLSTRSNIIV

-440 ALPNALYLGL
+440 ALPKALYLGL

-494 DLSVNKGELDSLDEE
+494 DLAVNKDELDSLDDE
-509 LDALLE
+509 LEKLLE
-515 DDPEEQSNKTISTLA
+515 DDPEEQNSKTISALS

-535 AMADGRLEKLAD
+535 AMADGRMEKLAD
-547 DLVQHWD
+547 DLVTHWEE
-554 KRLEALDG
+554 RLEAIDG

-570 RKAAVALYDEIIKR
+570 RKAAVALFDEIIKR
-584 RPDWHSKDVSQGVI
+584 RPEWHAKEVDKGVI

-607 DPPTLR
+607 DPPGLR
-613 AHATSPQEKKLLEKR
+613 AHATSQQEKKLLEKR
-628 IKDPEDPLRLVI
+628 IKDPDDPLKLVI

-677 VWKDK
+677 VWRDK

-694 EELKQAIAQYTR
+694 EELKAAIAQYTR
-706 ARGGDQ
+706 ARGSDN
-712 RGGPV
+712 RGEPV
-717 EFIDEALKIVK
+717 EFIEEALAILK
-728 ETVGVIRDMLHG
+728 ETISIVRDMLHG
-740 VNLERIA
+740 VDLTGVA
-747 TDAKMALVALPLAMN
+747 TDAKRALAALPVAMN
-762 HLVKLNQKAEGAAT
+762 HLVKLNQKPDTAES
-776 DAKPPGVKRFLDQV
+776 DDKPPGVKRFLDQI
-790 TKLSKA
+790 TKLTKA
-796 QALAGTHPE
+796 QALAGTHPQ

-822 LVKFTGVGAGK
+822 MVKYTSVGAGK

-844 IVAKGVLVNGVA
+844 IVAKGVLVTGVT
-856 DLYKTLGV
+856 DLYKTLGI
-864 ERPDISVLD
+864 EKPDISVLD
-873 ETFLKKLGEI
+873 ETFLKKLAEI
-883 PQKNLAAELLQRLID
+883 PQKNLAAELLQRLIN
-898 DEIQARGRRN
+898 DEIQSRGRRN
-908 TTQAQKFSKKLTDAI
+908 TTQAQKFSKKLAEAI
-923 NRYTNRGLT
+923 QKYTNRGLT

-945 EIAADKPPEGMTE
+945 EIAADKPPADMTE
-958 DEFAFYEALRE
+958 DEFSFYEALRE
-969 NESAVRDMGDPVLK
+969 NESAVRGMGDPVLK

-996 ATIDWQKRDAAR
+996 ATIDWQKRDTAR

-1027 KQPEAVEKVIEQAE
+1027 RQLEAVEKVIEQAE
-1041 LYADMWAFEGA
+1041 LYADLWAVEGA

>member
-1 MVVRRMTENDL
+1 MTITENDL
-12 EQACI
+12 EQTCI

-27 THGELISPGGFAPER
+27 VHGETISPGGFAPER

-58 ESLNPDLPASAI
+58 ESLNPDLPTSAI

-100 PVDIEEDG
+100 PVEIEDDG
-108 HRHQAFV
+108 HRRQVTV

-120 ADLSR
+120 ADISR
-125 NDWLIVN
+125 NDWLVVN
-132 QFTVKGSKTVR
+132 QFTVKGTKTVR
-143 PDMVAFINGL
+143 PDMVAFVNGL
-153 PLAVIE
+153 PVAVIE

-178 NYKNEIPQLFEPNV
+178 NSKNETPQLFEPNM
-192 VCVISDGTVAR
+192 VCVISDGAVAR

-218 VADGIAAPE
+218 VAGGIAAPDE
-227 QHLELEVLVKGLFE
+227 HLELEVLVKGLFE
-241 RQTFLKYFRHFVAYQ
+241 RQTFLKYFRHFIAFQ

-262 FKVVAGYHQYHG
+262 FKVIAGYHQYHG
-274 VLKGVE
+274 VLKGVD
-280 RALASINDHRDGKR
+280 RALASISDHREGKR

-347 ASCRIPLRTA
+347 ASCRIPLRTT
-357 PVQASDRAEL
+357 PVQAGDRAEL
-367 KKLLAEQV
+367 KKLLTEQV

-384 QKFAPERGQDAV
+384 QKFAPEKGQATV

-425 KGEKYRYGLAKYMHD
+425 KGEKFRYGLAKYMHD
-440 ALPNALYLGL
+440 ALPHALYLGL

-494 DLSVNKGELDSLDEE
+494 DLSVNEGELDSLDEE

-515 DDPEEQSNKTISTLA
+515 DDPEEQTNKTISTLA

-554 KRLEALDG
+554 ERLEALDG

-584 RPDWHSKDVSQGVI
+584 RPDWHNKDINQGVI

-607 DPPTLR
+607 DPPALR

-628 IKDPEDPLRLVI
+628 IKDPDDPLKLVI

-712 RGGPV
+712 RGEPV

-740 VNLERIA
+740 VNLEGIA
-747 TDAKMALVALPLAMN
+747 TDAKKALVALPLAMN
-762 HLVKLNQKAEGAAT
+762 HLVKLNQKPEGAPQDT
-776 DAKPPGVKRFLDQV
+776 KPPGVKRFLDQV

-844 IVAKGVLVNGVA
+844 IVAKGVLVNGVT

-864 ERPDISVLD
+864 DRPDISVLD

-945 EIAADKPPEGMTE
+945 EIAADKPPEDMTE

-1041 LYADMWAFEGA
+1041 LYADLWAFEGA

>member
-1 MVVRRMTENDL
+1 MTENDL

-17 EWFRELGWEY
+17 DWFRDLSWEY
-27 THGELISPGGFAPER
+27 AHGETISPGGFAPER
-42 AHYNEVVLA
+42 GHYNEVVLA
-51 PRFRAAL
+51 PRLRSAL
-58 ESLNPDLPASAI
+58 ERLNLGINASVL
-70 DDAEKRVR
+70 DDAEKKVR

-100 PVDIEEDG
+100 PVEVEEDG
-108 HRHQAFV
+108 HRRQINV
-115 AVFDW
+115 MVFDW
-120 ADLSR
+120 TDPTR

-143 PDMVAFINGL
+143 PDMVAFVNGL

-164 DEKADVFAA
+164 DEKADVYAA
-173 FNQIQ
+173 FNQIG

-203 LGSISADQERFMPWR
+203 MGSISADSERFMPWR
-218 VADGIAAPE
+218 AANGIDHPE
-227 QHLELEVLVKGLFE
+227 QHLELEVLVKGLFDK
-241 RQTFLKYFRHFVAYQ
+241 QTFLTYFHHFIAFQ

-262 FKVVAGYHQYHG
+262 FKVIAGYHQYHG
-274 VLKGVE
+274 VLRGVE
-280 RALASINDHRDGKR
+280 RALNSIQHRHD

-308 SLLAVFYVGLL
+308 SLLAVFYVGML
-319 REHPDLENPTVVV
+319 RERPELENPTIVV

-337 DLDGQLYETF
+337 DLDGQLFETF
-347 ASCRIPLRTA
+347 ASCRIPLRTT
-357 PVQASDRAEL
+357 PVQANDRAEL
-367 KKLLAEQV
+367 KKLLSEQV

-384 QKFAPERGQDAV
+384 QKFSPEKGLDTV
-396 EEINPRSNIIV
+396 EQLSSRSNIIV

-414 TQYGFKSELDK
+414 TQYGFKSDLDK

-477 SQKDGTTV
+477 SQQDGTTV

-494 DLSVNKGELDSLDEE
+494 DLAVNQAELGSLDEE
-509 LDALLE
+509 LEELLE
-515 DDPEEQSNKTISTLA
+515 DDPEEQNSRTISALS

-535 AMADGRLEKLAD
+535 AMADGRLEKLAE
-547 DLVQHWD
+547 DLVKHWD
-554 KRLEALDG
+554 ERLEAIDG

-570 RKAAVALYDEIIKR
+570 RRAAVAFYDEIIKC
-584 RPDWHSKDVSQGVI
+584 RPEWHAKDIDKGGI

-607 DPPTLR
+607 DPSALR
-613 AHATSPQEKKLLEKR
+613 VHATTPQEKKLLEKR
-628 IKDPEDPLRLVI
+628 IKDPDDPLKLVI

-694 EELKQAIAQYTR
+694 EELKAAIAQYTR
-706 ARGGDQ
+706 ARGGEN
-712 RGGPV
+712 RGEPV
-717 EFIDEALKIVK
+717 EFIEEALTILK
-728 ETVGVIRDMLHG
+728 ETIAIIRDMLHG
-740 VNLERIA
+740 VDLTGIA
-747 TDAKMALVALPLAMN
+747 TDAKRALVALPIAMN
-762 HLVKLNQKAEGAAT
+762 HLVKLNQKPDTAGKDE
-776 DAKPPGVKRFLDQV
+776 KPPGVKRFLDQV

-796 QALAGTHPE
+796 QALAGTHRD

-822 LVKFTGVGAGK
+822 LVKFTSVGVGK

-844 IVAKGVLVNGVA
+844 IVAKGVLVNGVT
-856 DLYKTLGV
+856 DLYKTLGI
-864 ERPDISVLD
+864 EKPDISVLD
-873 ETFLKKLGEI
+873 EIFLAKLAEI
-883 PQKNLAAELLQRLID
+883 PQKNLAAELLQRLIN
-898 DEIQARGRRN
+898 DEIQSRGRRN

-923 NRYTNRGLT
+923 QKYTNRGLT
-932 SAQVIEELIKLAH
+932 SAQVIEELIKLAQ
-945 EIAADKPPEGMTE
+945 EIAADKPPPGMTE

-969 NESAVRDMGDPVLK
+969 NESAVREMGDPILK

-996 ATIDWQKRDAAR
+996 ATIDWQKRETAR

-1027 KQPEAVEKVIEQAE
+1027 KQPDAVEKVIAQAE
-1041 LYADMWAFEGA
+1041 LYADLWAVEGA

>member
-27 THGELISPGGFAPER
+27 AHGESISPGGFSPER

-58 ESLNPDLPASAI
+58 ESLNPDLPATAI

-108 HRHQAFV
+108 HRRQAFV
-115 AVFDW
+115 AVFNW
-120 ADLSR
+120 ADPTR

-143 PDMVAFINGL
+143 PDMVAFVNGL

-192 VCVISDGTVAR
+192 VCVISDGAVAR
-203 LGSISADQERFMPWR
+203 LGSISANQERFMPWR
-218 VADGIAAPE
+218 VAEGIATPE
-227 QHLELEVLVKGLFE
+227 QHLELEVLVRGLFE
-241 RQTFLKYFRHFVAYQ
+241 RKTFLKYFRHFVAFQ

-262 FKVVAGYHQYHG
+262 FKVIAGYHQYHG
-274 VLKGVE
+274 VLKGVD

-347 ASCRIPLRTA
+347 ASCRIPLRTT
-357 PVQASDRAEL
+357 PVQAGDRVEL
-367 KKLLAEQV
+367 KKLLSEQV

-384 QKFAPERGQDAV
+384 QKFAPEKGQETV

-494 DLSVNKGELDSLDEE
+494 DLSVNKSELDSLDEE

-554 KRLEALDG
+554 ERLEALDG

-584 RPDWHSKDVSQGVI
+584 RPDWHNKDINQGVI

-607 DPPTLR
+607 DPPALR
-613 AHATSPQEKKLLEKR
+613 AHATSAQEKKLLEKR
-628 IKDPEDPLRLVI
+628 IKDPDDPLKLVI

-712 RGGPV
+712 RGEPV

-740 VNLERIA
+740 VNLEGMA
-747 TDAKMALVALPLAMN
+747 TDAKKALVALPLAMN
-762 HLVKLNQKAEGAAT
+762 HLVKLNQKPEGAAP
-776 DAKPPGVKRFLDQV
+776 DAKAPGVKRFLDQV

-796 QALAGTHPE
+796 QALAGTHPD

-833 SKVEKEAAMRQ
+833 SKTEKEAAMRQ
-844 IVAKGVLVNGVA
+844 IVAKGVLVNGVT

-864 ERPDISVLD
+864 DKPDISVLD

-923 NRYTNRGLT
+923 NKYTNRGLT

-945 EIAADKPPEGMTE
+945 EIAADKPPEDMTE

-969 NESAVRDMGDPVLK
+969 NESAVREMGDPVLK

-996 ATIDWQKRDAAR
+996 ATIDWQKRETAR
-1008 ARMRLLVKVLL
+1008 AKMRLLVKVLL
-1019 TKYKYPPD
+1019 AKYKYPPD
-1027 KQPEAVEKVIEQAE
+1027 KQPAALEKVIEQAE
-1041 LYADMWAFEGA
+1041 LMADSWAFEHP

>member
-1 MVVRRMTENDL
+1 MTENDL
-12 EQACI
+12 ELACI
-17 EWFRELGWEY
+17 DWFRDLGWEY
-27 THGELISPGGFAPER
+27 AHGESISPGGFAPER

-108 HRHQAFV
+108 HRRQAFV
-115 AVFDW
+115 AVFNW
-120 ADLSR
+120 ADLTR

-143 PDMVAFINGL
+143 PDMVAFVNGL

-218 VADGIAAPE
+218 VAEGIATPE
-227 QHLELEVLVKGLFE
+227 QHLELEVLIRGLFE
-241 RQTFLKYFRHFVAYQ
+241 RQTFLKYFRHFIAYQ

-262 FKVVAGYHQYHG
+262 FKVIAGYHQYHG
-274 VLKGVE
+274 VLKGVD
-280 RALASINDHRDGKR
+280 RALASISDHREGKR

-347 ASCRIPLRTA
+347 ASCRIPLRTT
-357 PVQASDRAEL
+357 PVQAGDRAEL
-367 KKLLAEQV
+367 KKLLTEQV

-384 QKFAPERGQDAV
+384 QKFAPEKGLETV

-440 ALPNALYLGL
+440 ALPHALYLGL

-554 KRLEALDG
+554 ERLEAIDG

-584 RPDWHSKDVSQGVI
+584 RPDWHNKDINQGVI

-607 DPPTLR
+607 DSPTLR

-628 IKDPEDPLRLVI
+628 IKDPDDPLKLVI

-712 RGGPV
+712 RGEPV

-740 VNLERIA
+740 VNLEGIA
-747 TDAKMALVALPLAMN
+747 TDAKKALVALPLAMN
-762 HLVKLNQKAEGAAT
+762 HLVKLNQKPEGAPQDT
-776 DAKPPGVKRFLDQV
+776 KPPGVKRFLDQV

-844 IVAKGVLVNGVA
+844 IVAKGVLVNGVT

-864 ERPDISVLD
+864 DRPDISVLD

-945 EIAADKPPEGMTE
+945 EIAADKPPEDMTE

-1041 LYADMWAFEGA
+1041 LYADLWAFEGA

>member
-1 MVVRRMTENDL
+1 MMTENDL
-12 EQACI
+12 EQTCI
-17 EWFRELGWEY
+17 DWFRELGWEY
-27 THGELISPGGFAPER
+27 SHGETISPGGFSLER
-42 AHYNEVVLA
+42 AHYNEIVLA

-58 ESLNPDLPASAI
+58 ESLNPDLSASAI

-108 HRHQAFV
+108 HRRQV
-115 AVFDW
+115 AVVVFDW
-120 ADLSR
+120 SDITR

-192 VCVISDGTVAR
+192 VCVISDGAVAR

-218 VADGIAAPE
+218 VAEGIADPDK
-227 QHLELEVLVKGLFE
+227 HLELEVLVKGLFE

-256 TSGAGT
+256 TSGSGT
-262 FKVVAGYHQYHG
+262 FKVIAGYHQYHG
-274 VLKGVE
+274 VLKGVD
-280 RALASINDHRDGKR
+280 RALNSIQHRRD

-308 SLLAVFYVGLL
+308 SLLAVFYVGML
-319 REHPDLENPTVVV
+319 RERRELENPTVVV

-337 DLDGQLYETF
+337 DLDGQLFETF
-347 ASCRIPLRTA
+347 AACRIPLRTT
-357 PVQASDRAEL
+357 PIQATDRLEL
-367 KKLLAEQV
+367 KKLLSEQV

-384 QKFAPERGQDAV
+384 QKFSPERGLDTV
-396 EEINPRSNIIV
+396 EQLSSRSNIIV

-414 TQYGFKSELDK
+414 TQYGFKSDLDR

-494 DLSVNKGELDSLDEE
+494 DLAVNQVELDSLDAE
-509 LDALLE
+509 LEDLLE
-515 DDPEEQSNKTISTLA
+515 NDPEEQNSRTISALA

-535 AMADGRLEKLAD
+535 AMADGRMEKLAD
-547 DLVQHWD
+547 DLVKHWD
-554 KRLEALDG
+554 ERLEAIEG

-584 RPDWHSKDVSQGVI
+584 RPEWHAKEIDQGII

-607 DPPTLR
+607 DPPALR

-628 IKDPEDPLRLVI
+628 IKDPDDPLKLVI

-694 EELKQAIAQYTR
+694 EELKAAIAQYTR

-712 RGGPV
+712 RGEPV
-717 EFIDEALKIVK
+717 EFIEGALVILK
-728 ETVGVIRDMLHG
+728 ETIGIIRTMLHG
-740 VNLERIA
+740 VPLEGIA
-747 TDAKMALVALPLAMN
+747 GDAKKALAALPLAMN
-762 HLVKLNQKAEGAAT
+762 HLVKLNVNGTES
-776 DAKPPGVKRFLDQV
+776 DPNAKPHGVKRFLDQV

-822 LVKFTGVGAGK
+822 LVKYTSVGSGK

-844 IVAKGVLVNGVA
+844 IVAKGVLVNGVT

-864 ERPDISVLD
+864 EKPDISVLD
-873 ETFLKKLGEI
+873 EVFLKKLGEI

-898 DEIQARGRRN
+898 DEIQSRGRRN
-908 TTQAQKFSKKLTDAI
+908 TTQAQKFSKKLTEAI
-923 NRYTNRGLT
+923 QKYTNRGLT
-932 SAQVIEELIKLAH
+932 SAQVIEALIKLAH
-945 EIAADKPPEGMTE
+945 EIAADKPPADMTE

-969 NESAVRDMGDPVLK
+969 NESAVREMGAPILK

-996 ATIDWQKRDAAR
+996 ATIDWQKRETAR
-1008 ARMRLLVKVLL
+1008 ARMRMLVKVLL

-1027 KQPEAVEKVIEQAE
+1027 KQPDAVEKVIEQAE
-1041 LYADMWAFEGA
+1041 LYADLWAVEHA

>member
-1 MVVRRMTENDL
+1 MTENDL
-12 EQACI
+12 EHACI
-17 EWFRELGWEY
+17 DWFRELGWEY
-27 THGELISPGGFAPER
+27 SHGETISPGGFSPER

-58 ESLNPDLPASAI
+58 EALNPNLPTSAI

-78 QFAGQSLVE
+78 QFAGQSLTE

-108 HRHQAFV
+108 HRRQV
-115 AVFDW
+115 SVVVFDW
-120 ADLSR
+120 TDISR

-143 PDMVAFINGL
+143 PDMVAFVNGL

-192 VCVISDGTVAR
+192 ACVISDGTVAR

-218 VADGIAAPE
+218 VAEGIAIPE
-227 QHLELEVLVKGLFE
+227 RHLELEVLVKGMFD
-241 RQTFLKYFRHFVAYQ
+241 RPTFLKYFRHFIAYQ

-262 FKVVAGYHQYHG
+262 FKVIAGYHQYHG
-274 VLKGVE
+274 VLKGVD
-280 RALASINDHRDGKR
+280 RALDSIRHRRD

-308 SLLAVFYVGLL
+308 SLLAVFYVGML
-319 REHPDLENPTVVV
+319 REHPELENPTIVV

-347 ASCRIPLRTA
+347 AACRIPLRSL
-357 PVQASDRAEL
+357 PVQATDRADL
-367 KKLLAEQV
+367 KQLLSEQV

-384 QKFAPERGQDAV
+384 QKFAPEKGLDTV
-396 EEINPRSNIIV
+396 EEINSRSNIIV

-414 TQYGFKSELDK
+414 TQYGFKSDLDK

-494 DLSVNKGELDSLDEE
+494 DLSVNEAELDSLDEE
-509 LDALLE
+509 LNVLLE
-515 DDPEEQSNKTISTLA
+515 DDPEEQSSKTISTLS

-535 AMADGRLEKLAD
+535 AMADGRMEKLAE
-547 DLVQHWD
+547 DLVKHWD
-554 KRLEALDG
+554 ERLEALDG

-584 RPDWHSKDVSQGVI
+584 RPGWHSTDINQGVI

-607 DPPTLR
+607 DSPALR
-613 AHATSPQEKKLLEKR
+613 AHATSAQEKKLLEKR
-628 IKDPEDPLRLVI
+628 IKDPDDPLKLVI

-663 RGQGLMQAV
+663 RGQGLMQAI

-694 EELKQAIAQYTR
+694 EELKQAIVQYTH
-706 ARGGDQ
+706 ASGGK

-717 EFIDEALKIVK
+717 EFIDEALRILK

-740 VNLERIA
+740 INLDGVG
-747 TDAKMALVALPLAMN
+747 TDARKALIALPLAMN
-762 HLVKLNQKAEGAAT
+762 HLVKLNQNPEGSAPNS
-776 DAKPPGVKRFLDQV
+776 KPPGVKRFLDQV

-822 LVKFTGVGAGK
+822 LVKFTSVGAGK
-833 SKVEKEAAMRQ
+833 NKTEKEAAMRQ
-844 IVAKGVLVNGVA
+844 IVAKGVLVNGVT
-856 DLYKTLGV
+856 DLYKTLGLDK
-864 ERPDISVLD
+864 PDISVLD

-883 PQKNLAAELLQRLID
+883 PQKNLAAELLQRLIN
-898 DEIQARGRRN
+898 DEIQARSRLN
-908 TTQAQKFSKKLTDAI
+908 TTQAQKFSKKLMETI
-923 NRYTNRGLT
+923 NRYSNRALT

-945 EIAADKPPEGMTE
+945 EISEDKPPEGISE

-969 NESAVRDMGDPVLK
+969 NESAVREMGDPILK

-996 ATIDWQKRDAAR
+996 ATIDWQKRETAR

-1019 TKYKYPPD
+1019 TKYRYPPD

-1041 LYADMWAFEGA
+1041 LYADLWAFEAA

>member
-1 MVVRRMTENDL
+1 MTENDL
-12 EQACI
+12 ELACI
-17 EWFRELGWEY
+17 DWFRDLGWNY
-27 THGELISPGGFAPER
+27 SHGEVLSPGGVAPER
-42 AHYNEVVLA
+42 AHYTEVVLA
-51 PRFRAAL
+51 PRLRAAL
-58 ESLNPDLPASAI
+58 ERLNPDLPVAAI
-70 DDAEKRVR
+70 DDAEKRVQ
-78 QFAGQSLVE
+78 QFAGQSLIE

-100 PVDIEEDG
+100 PVDVELDG
-108 HRHQAFV
+108 HRRQLNV

-120 ADLSR
+120 EDVAG

-132 QFTVKGSKTVR
+132 QFTVKGAKTVR
-143 PDMVAFINGL
+143 PDLVAFVNGL

-164 DEKADVFAA
+164 DEKADVYAA

-178 NYKNEIPQLFEPNV
+178 NYKNEVPQLFEPNV
-192 VCVISDGTVAR
+192 VCVISDGAVAR
-203 LGSISADQERFMPWR
+203 VGSISADQERFMPWR
-218 VADGIAAPE
+218 VAEDIENPDL
-227 QHLELEVLVKGLFE
+227 HLELEVLIRGLFD
-241 RQTFLKYFRHFVAYQ
+241 RQTLLNYARHFMAYQ
-256 TSGAGT
+256 TTGAGT
-262 FKVVAGYHQYHG
+262 FKVIAGYHQYHG
-274 VLKGVE
+274 VLRGVA
-280 RALASINDHRDGKR
+280 RALASITQRHD

-308 SLLAVFYVGLL
+308 SFLAVFYVAML
-319 REHPDLENPTVVV
+319 RERPELENPTIVV

-337 DLDGQLYETF
+337 DLDGQLFETF
-347 ASCRIPLRTA
+347 ATTRIPLRTA
-357 PVQASDRAEL
+357 PMQAKDRPEL
-367 KKLLAEQV
+367 KKLLADQV

-384 QKFAPERGQDAV
+384 QKFAPEKGENTVDVLSDRG
-396 EEINPRSNIIV
+396 NIIV

-414 TQYGFKSELDK
+414 TQYGFKSDLDK
-425 KGEKYRYGLAKYMHD
+425 KGEKYRYGLAKYMRD

-467 TYVDIYDVLA
+467 SYVDIYDVMA

-494 DLSVNKGELDSLDEE
+494 DLAVNTDALEELDEE
-509 LDALLE
+509 LDELLE
-515 DDPEEQSNKTISTLA
+515 DDPEEQNARTISTLA

-535 AMADGRLEKLAD
+535 AMADNRMAKLAE
-547 DLVQHWD
+547 DLVDHWD
-554 KRLEALDG
+554 RRLEAMDG

-584 RPDWHSKDVSQGVI
+584 RPDWHAKEVDQGVI
-598 KVVMTSPAS
+598 KVIMTSPAS
-607 DPPTLR
+607 DPPGLR

-628 IKDPEDPLRLVI
+628 IKDPNDPLKLVI

-663 RGQGLMQAV
+663 KGQGLMQAV

-682 PGGLVVDYIGIG
+682 PGGLVVDHIGFG

-706 ARGGDQ
+706 ARGGKTDKE
-712 RGGPV
+712 PV
-717 EFIDEALKIVK
+717 EFVEEALKILQD
-728 ETVGVIRDMLHG
+728 TISAIRAMLHG
-740 VNLERIA
+740 LDLEGVA
-747 TDAKMALVALPLAMN
+747 SDAKKALAALPVAMN
-762 HLVKLNQKAEGAAT
+762 HLAKLNRLPK
-776 DAKPPGVKRFLDQV
+776 DAKPGDKPPGVKRFLDQV
-790 TKLSKA
+790 AKLTKA

-822 LVKFTGVGAGK
+822 LVKFTSVGAGK

-844 IVAKGVLVNGVA
+844 IVAKGVLVNGVT

-864 ERPDISVLD
+864 DKPDISVLD
-873 ETFLKKLGEI
+873 ETFLKKLATI

-898 DEIQARGRRN
+898 DEIKARGRKN
-908 TTQAQKFSKKLTDAI
+908 KTQEAKFSDKLTQAIQK
-923 NRYTNRGLT
+923 YTNRGLN

-945 EIAADKPPEGMTE
+945 EIASDRPPDGMSE
-958 DEFAFYEALRE
+958 DEYAFYEALRE
-969 NESAVRDMGDPVLK
+969 NESAVREMGDPVLK
-983 ALAHEL
+983 ALAMEL

-996 ATIDWQKRDAAR
+996 ATIDWQKRETAR

-1027 KQPEAVEKVIEQAE
+1027 KQVAAVEKVIEQAE
-1041 LYADMWAFEGA
+1041 LYADQWSVEQQSDR

>member
-1 MVVRRMTENDL
+1 MTENDL

-17 EWFRELGWEY
+17 DWFRELGWEY
-27 THGELISPGGFAPER
+27 SHGETLSPGGFAPER

-58 ESLNPDLPASAI
+58 ESLNPDLPTSAI

-78 QFAGQSLVE
+78 QFAGQSLIE

-108 HRHQAFV
+108 HRRQAFV

-120 ADLSR
+120 ADITH

-132 QFTVKGSKTVR
+132 QFTVKGTKTVR
-143 PDMVAFINGL
+143 PDMVAFVNGL

-164 DEKADVFAA
+164 DEKADVYAA
-173 FNQIQ
+173 FNQIG
-178 NYKNEIPQLFEPNV
+178 NYRNEIPQLFEPNV

-203 LGSISADQERFMPWR
+203 MGSISADQERFMPWR
-218 VADGIAAPE
+218 VADGVVAPE
-227 QHLELEVLVKGLFE
+227 QHLELEVLVKGLFAK
-241 RQTFLKYFRHFVAYQ
+241 QTFLTYFRHFIAFQ

-262 FKVVAGYHQYHG
+262 FKVIAGYHQYHG
-274 VLKGVE
+274 VLKGVD
-280 RALASINDHRDGKR
+280 RALDSIQHRRD

-308 SLLAVFYVGLL
+308 SLLAVFYVGML
-319 REHPDLENPTVVV
+319 RERRELENPTVVV

-337 DLDGQLYETF
+337 DLDGQLFETF
-347 ASCRIPLRTA
+347 AACRIPLRTI
-357 PVQASDRAEL
+357 PIQATDRLEL
-367 KKLLAEQV
+367 KKFLSEQV

-384 QKFAPERGQDAV
+384 QKFSPEKGLDTV
-396 EEINPRSNIIV
+396 EQLSSRSNIIV

-414 TQYGFKSELDK
+414 TQYGFKSDLDR
-425 KGEKYRYGLAKYMHD
+425 KGEKYRYGLAKYMHG

-494 DLSVNKGELDSLDEE
+494 DLAVNQVELDSLDEE
-509 LDALLE
+509 LEVLLE
-515 DDPEEQSNKTISTLA
+515 DDPEEQNSRTISALA

-535 AMADGRLEKLAD
+535 AMADGRMEKLAD
-547 DLVQHWD
+547 DLVTHWD
-554 KRLEALDG
+554 ERLEAIDG

-584 RPDWHSKDVSQGVI
+584 RPEWHAKEIDQGII

-607 DPPTLR
+607 DPPSLR
-613 AHATSPQEKKLLEKR
+613 THATSLQEKKLLEKR

-694 EELKQAIAQYTR
+694 EELKAAIAQYTR
-706 ARGGDQ
+706 ARGSDD
-712 RGGPV
+712 RGEPV
-717 EFIDEALKIVK
+717 EFIEGALAILK
-728 ETVGVIRDMLHG
+728 ETIGIIRTLLHG
-740 VNLERIA
+740 VPLEGIA
-747 TDAKMALVALPLAMN
+747 EDAKKALAALPLAMN
-762 HLVKLNQKAEGAAT
+762 HLVKLNVKGTESDL

-796 QALAGTHPE
+796 QALAGTHRD

-822 LVKFTGVGAGK
+822 LVKFTSVGSGK
-833 SKVEKEAAMRQ
+833 GKVEKEAAMRQ
-844 IVAKGVLVNGVA
+844 IVAKGVLVNGVT
-856 DLYKTLGV
+856 DLYKTLGI
-864 ERPDISVLD
+864 EKPDISVLD
-873 ETFLKKLGEI
+873 EVFLNKLGEI
-883 PQKNLAAELLQRLID
+883 PQKNLAAELLQRLIN
-898 DEIQARGRRN
+898 DEIQARSRRN
-908 TTQAQKFSKKLTDAI
+908 TTQAQKFSKKLTEAI
-923 NRYTNRGLT
+923 QKYTNRGLT
-932 SAQVIEELIKLAH
+932 SAQVIEELIKLAR
-945 EIAADKPPEGMTE
+945 EIAADKPPADMTE

-969 NESAVRDMGDPVLK
+969 NESAVREMGDPILK

-996 ATIDWQKRDAAR
+996 ATIDWQKRETAR

-1027 KQPEAVEKVIEQAE
+1027 KQPDAVEKVIEQAE
-1041 LYADMWAFEGA
+1041 LYADLWAVEHA

>member
-1 MVVRRMTENDL
+1 MTENDL

-17 EWFRELGWEY
+17 DWFRDLGWEY
-27 THGELISPGGFAPER
+27 AHGESISPGGFSPER

-58 ESLNPDLPASAI
+58 ESLNPDLPATAI

-100 PVDIEEDG
+100 PVDIEDDG
-108 HRHQAFV
+108 HRRQAFV

-120 ADLSR
+120 KDLTR

-143 PDMVAFINGL
+143 PDMVAFVNGL

-192 VCVISDGTVAR
+192 VCVISDGAVAR

-218 VADGIAAPE
+218 VAEGIVTPE
-227 QHLELEVLVKGLFE
+227 QHLELEVLVRGLFE
-241 RQTFLKYFRHFVAYQ
+241 RQTFLKYFRHFIAFQ

-262 FKVVAGYHQYHG
+262 FKVIAGYHQYHG
-274 VLKGVE
+274 VLKGVD
-280 RALASINDHRDGKR
+280 RALASISDHREGKR

-347 ASCRIPLRTA
+347 ASCRIPLRTT
-357 PVQASDRAEL
+357 PVQAGDRAEL
-367 KKLLAEQV
+367 KKLLTEQV

-384 QKFAPERGQDAV
+384 QKFAPEKGQATV

-425 KGEKYRYGLAKYMHD
+425 KGEKFRYGLAKYMHD
-440 ALPNALYLGL
+440 ALPHALYLGL

-515 DDPEEQSNKTISTLA
+515 DDPEEQTNKTISTLA

-554 KRLEALDG
+554 ERLEALDG

-584 RPDWHSKDVSQGVI
+584 RPDWHNKDINQGVI

-607 DPPTLR
+607 DPPALR

-628 IKDPEDPLRLVI
+628 IKDPDDPLKLVI

-712 RGGPV
+712 RGEPV

-740 VNLERIA
+740 VNLEGIA
-747 TDAKMALVALPLAMN
+747 TDAKKALVALPLAMN
-762 HLVKLNQKAEGAAT
+762 HLVKLNQKPEGVPQDT
-776 DAKPPGVKRFLDQV
+776 KPPGVKRFLDQV

-844 IVAKGVLVNGVA
+844 IVAKGVLVNGVT

-864 ERPDISVLD
+864 DRPDISVLD

-945 EIAADKPPEGMTE
+945 EIAADKPPEDMTE

-983 ALAHEL
+983 ALAHER

-1041 LYADMWAFEGA
+1041 LYADLWAFEGA

>member
-1 MVVRRMTENDL
+1 MSITEDDL
-12 EQACI
+12 EQTAI
-17 EWFRELGWEY
+17 GWFRELGWEY
-27 THGELISPGGFAPER
+27 SHGETISPGGFSPER
-42 AHYNEVVLA
+42 SHYNEVVLA

-58 ESLNPDLPASAI
+58 EALNPDLPASAI

-100 PVDIEEDG
+100 PVEIEDDG
-108 HRHQAFV
+108 RRRQVSV

-120 ADLSR
+120 TDISR
-125 NDWLIVN
+125 NDWLIAN
-132 QFTVKGSKTVR
+132 QFTVKGTKTVR
-143 PDMVAFINGL
+143 PDMVVFVNGL

-192 VCVISDGTVAR
+192 VCVISDGAVAR

-218 VADGIAAPE
+218 VAEGITDPDE
-227 QHLELEVLVKGLFE
+227 HLELEVLVKGLFE
-241 RQTFLKYFRHFVAYQ
+241 RQTFLTYFRHFVAYQ
-256 TSGAGT
+256 TSGSGT
-262 FKVVAGYHQYHG
+262 FKVIAGYHQYHG
-274 VLKGVE
+274 VLKAVD
-280 RALASINDHRDGKR
+280 RALESIRHRRD

-308 SLLAVFYVGLL
+308 SLLAVFYVGML

-347 ASCRIPLRTA
+347 ASCRIPLRTS
-357 PVQASDRAEL
+357 PVQASDRADL
-367 KKLLAEQV
+367 KKLLSEQV

-384 QKFAPERGQDAV
+384 QKFAPERGQEAV

-425 KGEKYRYGLAKYMHD
+425 RGQKYRYGLAKYMHD
-440 ALPNALYLGL
+440 ALPNALYLGM

-467 TYVDIYDVLA
+467 TYVDIYDVLS

-494 DLSVNKGELDSLDEE
+494 DLAANKDELDSLDEE
-509 LDALLE
+509 LEALLE
-515 DDPEEQSNKTISTLA
+515 DDPEEQNNKTISTLA

-554 KRLEALDG
+554 ERLEALDG

-570 RKAAVALYDEIIKR
+570 RRAAVALYDEIVKR
-584 RPDWHSKDVSQGVI
+584 RPEWHNADIDKGVI

-607 DPPTLR
+607 DPPALR
-613 AHATSPQEKKLLEKR
+613 AHATSAQEKKLLEKR
-628 IKDPEDPLRLVI
+628 IKDPDDPLKLVI

-658 VDKPM
+658 ADKPM
-663 RGQGLMQAV
+663 RGQGLMQTI

-706 ARGGDQ
+706 ASGGKRGE
-712 RGGPV
+712 PV
-717 EFIDEALKIVK
+717 EFIDEALKILK
-728 ETVGVIRDMLHG
+728 DTVCAIRDMLHG
-740 VNLERIA
+740 VNLEGIA
-747 TDAKMALVALPLAMN
+747 TDAKKALVALPLAMN
-762 HLVKLNQKAEGAAT
+762 HLVKLNQKPKGAAP
-776 DAKPPGVKRFLDQV
+776 DEKPPGVKRFLDQV
-790 TKLSKA
+790 TRLSKA

-822 LVKFTGVGAGK
+822 LVKFTSVGAGK
-833 SKVEKEAAMRQ
+833 SKTEKEAAMRQ
-844 IVAKGVLVNGVA
+844 IVAKGVLVNGVT

-864 ERPDISVLD
+864 DKPDISVLD

-898 DEIQARGRRN
+898 DEIQARSRRN
-908 TTQAQKFSKKLTDAI
+908 TTQAQKFSKKLMEAI
-923 NRYTNRGLT
+923 NKYSNRALT

-945 EIAADKPPEGMTE
+945 EIAADKPPEDMTE

-969 NESAVRDMGDPVLK
+969 NESAVREMGDPILK

-996 ATIDWQKRDAAR
+996 ATIDWQKRETAR

>member
-1 MVVRRMTENDL
+1 MSITEDDL
-12 EQACI
+12 EQTAI
-17 EWFRELGWEY
+17 GWFRELGWEY
-27 THGELISPGGFAPER
+27 SHGETISPGGFSPER
-42 AHYNEVVLA
+42 AHYHEVVLA

-58 ESLNPDLPASAI
+58 ETLNPDLPTSAI

-100 PVDIEEDG
+100 PVELEDDG
-108 HRHQAFV
+108 HRRQVNV

-120 ADLSR
+120 TDISR
-125 NDWLIVN
+125 NDWLVVN
-132 QFTVKGSKTVR
+132 QFTVKGTKTVR
-143 PDMVAFINGL
+143 PDMVVFVNGL

-164 DEKADVFAA
+164 DETADVFAA

-178 NYKNEIPQLFEPNV
+178 NYKNEIPQLFEPNM
-192 VCVISDGTVAR
+192 VCVISDGAVAR

-218 VADGIAAPE
+218 VAVGIADPDE
-227 QHLELEVLVKGLFE
+227 HLELEVLVKGLFE

-256 TSGAGT
+256 TTGSGT
-262 FKVVAGYHQYHG
+262 IKVIAGYHQYHG
-274 VLKGVE
+274 VLKTVD
-280 RALASINDHRDGKR
+280 RALESIRHRRD

-308 SLLAVFYVGLL
+308 SLLAVFYVSML
-319 REHPDLENPTVVV
+319 REHPELENPTVVV

-347 ASCRIPLRTA
+347 ASCRIPLRTS
-357 PVQASDRAEL
+357 PVQASDRADL

-384 QKFAPERGQDAV
+384 QKFAPERGQEAV
-396 EEINPRSNIIV
+396 ERINPRSNIIV

-425 KGEKYRYGLAKYMHD
+425 KNEQYRYGLAKYMRD

-467 TYVDIYDVLA
+467 TYVDIYDVLS

-494 DLSVNKGELDSLDEE
+494 DLAANKGELESLDEE
-509 LDALLE
+509 LEALLE
-515 DDPEEQSNKTISTLA
+515 DDPEEQNNKTISALA

-535 AMADGRLEKLAD
+535 AMADGRLENLAD
-547 DLVQHWD
+547 DLVQHWEE
-554 KRLEALDG
+554 RLEALDG

-570 RKAAVALYDEIIKR
+570 RRAAVALYDEIVKR
-584 RPDWHSKDVSQGVI
+584 RPEWHNADIDKGVI

-607 DPPTLR
+607 DPPALR
-613 AHATSPQEKKLLEKR
+613 AHATSAQEKKMLEKR
-628 IKDPEDPLRLVI
+628 IKDPDDPLKLVI

-663 RGQGLMQAV
+663 RGPGLMQAI

-694 EELKQAIAQYTR
+694 EELKQAIAHYTR
-706 ARGGDQ
+706 ATGGRRGE
-712 RGGPV
+712 PV
-717 EFIDEALKIVK
+717 EYIDEALKILK
-728 ETVGVIRDMLHG
+728 DTVSVIREMLHG
-740 VNLERIA
+740 VNLEGLD
-747 TDAKMALVALPLAMN
+747 TDPKKALAALPLAMN
-762 HLVKLNQKAEGAAT
+762 HLVKLNQKPEGAAP
-776 DAKPPGVKRFLDQV
+776 DEKPPGVKRFLDQV

-822 LVKFTGVGAGK
+822 LVKFTSVGAGK
-833 SKVEKEAAMRQ
+833 SKTEKEATMRQ
-844 IVAKGVLVNGVA
+844 IVAKGVLVNGVT

-864 ERPDISVLD
+864 AKPDISVLD
-873 ETFLKKLGEI
+873 ETFLRKFYEI

-898 DEIQARGRRN
+898 DEIQARSRRN
-908 TTQAQKFSKKLTDAI
+908 TTQAQKFSKKLMEAI
-923 NRYTNRGLT
+923 NKYSNRALT

-945 EIAADKPPEGMTE
+945 EIAADKPPDDMTE

-969 NESAVRDMGDPVLK
+969 NESAVREMGDPVLK

-996 ATIDWQKRDAAR
+996 ATIDWQKRETAR

-1041 LYADMWAFEGA
+1041 LYADMWAIEHP

>member
-1 MVVRRMTENDL
+1 MTENDL
-12 EQACI
+12 ELACI
-17 EWFRELGWEY
+17 DWFRELGWTY
-27 THGELISPGGFAPER
+27 SHGEVLSPGGIAPER
-42 AHYNEVVLA
+42 THYNQVVLA
-51 PRFRAAL
+51 PRLRATL
-58 ESLNPDLPASAI
+58 ERLNPDLPTAAI
-70 DDAEKRVR
+70 DDAEKRVQ

-87 ANRDLYVWLRDGI
+87 SNRDLYIWLRDGI
-100 PVDIEEDG
+100 PVDVEIDG
-108 HRHQAFV
+108 HRRQLTV

-120 ADLSR
+120 TDVAG

-143 PDMVAFINGL
+143 PDLVAFVNGL

-159 LKNPA
+159 LKSPA
-164 DEKADVFAA
+164 DEKADVYAA

-192 VCVISDGTVAR
+192 VCVISDGPMAR
-203 LGSISADQERFMPWR
+203 VGSISADQERFMPWR
-218 VADGIAAPE
+218 AADGIENPDL
-227 QHLELEVLVKGLFE
+227 HLELEVLVKGLFE
-241 RQTFLKYFRHFVAYQ
+241 KQTLLRYMRHFMAYQ
-256 TSGAGT
+256 TTGAGT
-262 FKVVAGYHQYHG
+262 FKVIAGYHQYHG
-274 VLKGVE
+274 VLRGVD
-280 RALASINDHRDGKR
+280 RALASITERHD

-308 SLLAVFYVGLL
+308 SFLAVFYVAML
-319 REHPDLENPTVVV
+319 RERPELENPTIVV

-337 DLDGQLYETF
+337 DLDGQLFETF
-347 ASCRIPLRTA
+347 ATTRIPLRTV
-357 PVQASDRAEL
+357 PQQAKDRPDL
-367 KKLLAEQV
+367 KRLLAEQV

-384 QKFAPERGQDAV
+384 QKFAPEKGESTVDVLSDR
-396 EEINPRSNIIV
+396 RNIIV

-414 TQYGFKSELDK
+414 TQYGFKSDLDK
-425 KGEKYRYGLAKYMHD
+425 KGERFRYGLAKYMRD

-467 TYVDIYDVLA
+467 SYVDIYDVMA

-494 DLSVNKGELDSLDEE
+494 DLAVNKAELDDLDDELEE
-509 LDALLE
+509 LLE
-515 DDPEEQSNKTISTLA
+515 DDPEEQNSKTKSMLA

-535 AMADGRLEKLAD
+535 AMANNRMATLAD
-547 DLVQHWD
+547 DLVEHWD
-554 KRLEALDG
+554 RRLEALDG
-562 KGMIVAIS
+562 KAMIVAIS
-570 RKAAVALYDEIIKR
+570 RKAAVAIYDEIIKR
-584 RPDWHSKDVSQGVI
+584 RPDWHTKAVDQGVI
-598 KVVMTSPAS
+598 KVIMTSPAS
-607 DPPTLR
+607 DPEALR
-613 AHATSPQEKKLLEKR
+613 AHATSAQEKKLLEKR
-628 IKDPEDPLRLVI
+628 IKDPNDPLKIVI

-663 RGQGLMQAV
+663 KGQGLMQAV

-694 EELKQAIAQYTR
+694 EELKRAIAQYTR
-706 ARGGDQ
+706 ARGNKPGKD
-712 RGGPV
+712 PV
-717 EFIDEALKIVK
+717 EFVDEALRILKD
-728 ETVGVIRDMLHG
+728 ELSAIRDMLHG
-740 VNLERIA
+740 VDLDGA
-747 TDAKMALVALPLAMN
+747 AADAKKALATLPVAMN
-762 HLVKLNQKAEGAAT
+762 HLVKLNRLPK
-776 DAKPPGVKRFLDQV
+776 DAKPGDQPPGVKRFLDRV
-790 TKLSKA
+790 AKLTKA

-822 LVKFTGVGAGK
+822 LVKYTGAGSGK

-844 IVAKGVLVNGVA
+844 IVAKGVLVNGVT

-864 ERPDISVLD
+864 DKPDISVLD
-873 ETFLKKLGEI
+873 EVFLKKLADI

-898 DEIQARGRRN
+898 DEIRARGRKN
-908 TTQAQKFSKKLTDAI
+908 KTQEAKFSDKLTEAI
-923 NRYTNRGLT
+923 NKYTNRGLN

-945 EIAADKPPEGMTE
+945 EIAADKPPDGMSE
-958 DEFAFYEALRE
+958 DEFAFYEALRL
-969 NESAVRDMGDPVLK
+969 NESAVREMGDPVLK
-983 ALAHEL
+983 ALAMEL

-996 ATIDWQKRDAAR
+996 ATIDWQKRETAR

-1027 KQPEAVEKVIEQAE
+1027 KQPTAVEKVIEQAE
-1041 LYADMWAFEGA
+1041 LYADQWSIEQQSDR

>member
-1 MVVRRMTENDL
+1 MTENDL

-17 EWFRELGWEY
+17 DWFKDLGWNY
-27 THGELISPGGFAPER
+27 SHGEAISPGGLHQER
-42 AHYNEVVLA
+42 DHYTEVVLA
-51 PRFRAAL
+51 PRLRLAL
-58 ESLNPDLPASAI
+58 DRLNPDTPSSAI
-70 DDAEKRVR
+70 DEAEKQVR
-78 QFAGQSLVE
+78 QFASQSLIE
-87 ANRDLYVWLRDGI
+87 GNRNLYTWLRDGI
-100 PVDIEEDG
+100 PVEVESEG
-108 HRHQAFV
+108 HRRQIYIKA
-115 AVFDW
+115 FDW
-120 ADLSR
+120 SDANL

-143 PDMVAFINGL
+143 PDMVAFVNGI
-153 PLAVIE
+153 PLSVIE

-164 DEKADVFAA
+164 DEKADVYAA
-173 FNQIQ
+173 FNQIS
-178 NYKNEIPQLFEPNV
+178 NYKNEVPQLFEPNL
-192 VCVISDGTVAR
+192 VCVISDGAVAR
-203 LGSISADQERFMPWR
+203 IGSISADQERYMPWR
-218 VADGIAAPE
+218 VANGINEPE
-227 QHLELEVLVKGLFE
+227 LHLELEVLVKGLFD
-241 RQTFLKYFRHFVAYQ
+241 RSTFLNYFRNFVAYQ
-256 TSGAGT
+256 SNGSST
-262 FKVVAGYHQYHG
+262 FKVIAGYHQYHG
-274 VLKGVE
+274 VLKGVD
-280 RALASINDHRDGKR
+280 RALDSLRNRHD

-308 SLLAVFYVGLL
+308 SFLAVFYVGML
-319 REHPDLENPTVVV
+319 REHPDFENPTIVV

-347 ASCRIPLRTA
+347 SSCRIPLRTV
-357 PVQASDRAEL
+357 PVQATDRADL
-367 KKLLAEQV
+367 KKQLSEQV

-384 QKFAPERGQDAV
+384 QKFAPEKGMDVV
-396 EEINPRSNIIV
+396 EELSSRQNIIV

-494 DLSVNKGELDSLDEE
+494 DLMVNKDELESLDDE
-509 LDALLE
+509 LEKLLE
-515 DDPEEQSNKTISTLA
+515 DDPEEQNTKTISALS

-547 DLVQHWD
+547 DLVKHWD
-554 KRLEALDG
+554 ERLEAIDG

-570 RKAAVALYDEIIKR
+570 RKAAVALYDEIFKR
-584 RPDWHSKDVSQGVI
+584 RPEWHSNEIDKGVI

-607 DPPTLR
+607 DSEKLR
-613 AHATSPQEKKLLEKR
+613 KHATSAQEKKMLEKR
-628 IKDPEDPLRLVI
+628 IKDPHDPLRLVI

-694 EELKQAIAQYTR
+694 EELKAAIAQYTR
-706 ARGGDQ
+706 ARGQGH
-712 RGGPV
+712 GEPV
-717 EFIDEALKIVK
+717 EFIDEALSILK
-728 ETVGVIRDMLHG
+728 ETINILRDMLHG
-740 VNLERIA
+740 IDLTGVA
-747 TDAKMALVALPLAMN
+747 SDAKRALAALPLVMN
-762 HLVKLNQKAEGAAT
+762 HLVKLNQKKDGAKE
-776 DAKPPGVKRFLDQV
+776 DSKPEGVKRFLDQV
-790 TKLSKA
+790 IKLTKA

-805 ALALR
+805 ALTLR
-810 NEIAFYQAVKAG
+810 NEIAFYQAVRAG
-822 LVKFTGVGAGK
+822 LVKFTSVGSGK

-844 IVAKGVLVNGVA
+844 IVAKGILVNGVT

-864 ERPDISVLD
+864 NKPDISVLD
-873 ETFLKKLGEI
+873 ESFLNKLAEI
-883 PQKNLAAELLQRLID
+883 PHKNLAAELLQRLID
-898 DEIQARGRRN
+898 DEIHSRAQRN
-908 TTQAQKFSKKLTDAI
+908 TTQAQKFSKKLADAI

-932 SAQVIEELIKLAH
+932 SAQVIEELIKLAK
-945 EIAADKPPEGMTE
+945 EIAQDQPPPDMAE

-969 NESAVRDMGDPVLK
+969 NESAVREMGDPILK

-996 ATIDWQKRDAAR
+996 ATIDWQKRETAR

-1027 KQPEAVEKVIEQAE
+1027 KQPEAVDMVIEQAE
-1041 LYADMWAFEGA
+1041 LYADLWAVEGA